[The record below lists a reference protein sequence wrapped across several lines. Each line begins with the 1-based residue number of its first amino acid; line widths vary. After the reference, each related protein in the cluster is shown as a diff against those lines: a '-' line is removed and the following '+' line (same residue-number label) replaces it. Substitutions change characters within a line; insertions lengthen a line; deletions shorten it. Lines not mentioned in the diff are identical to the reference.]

1 MSETLRDLVVSLS
14 LNSDNFTRNIKSI
27 NKQIQEAESAFRLAS
42 AGVENFE
49 TTTAGLSS
57 KLSTLQRTF
66 QLQQDAVGQY
76 ERALQQASDKL
87 QECYARQNDYAQ
99 RLVDAKDKQQL
110 LKTEVTSAAQAYK
123 HYEHTLGETDSA
135 TIAAKANLDAY
146 KGEYRAAV
154 QELKKLE
161 GQNVA
166 LKKSTQNAADAFS
179 AAQTKLNGA
188 KGAVKETSAE
198 IDQCNRQLALSQTSW
213 KSAGEAIQAS
223 QRSIASIGKQLKTAE
238 SSYRLA
244 AAGVKNFDQSA
255 AGLTA
260 KLTLLQ
266 EKLGLQQK
274 AVAEYEKTLAAAKE
288 QLQAAQ
294 QVNDPDKI
302 REATD
307 AVQDAE
313 TALNNARAAV
323 KQTQADIA
331 SCNKDLKTAQSEW
344 TKAGKSLES
353 FGKACDNVSKNLN
366 KAGKLLS
373 TTLTTPTVAL
383 GTAAIKA
390 SIDFESSFTSVR
402 KTVDATEAQ
411 FDQLANT
418 SKRMSTEV
426 AAGTDEINEVMASGG
441 QLGVA
446 TEHLSDFTRVMIDLG
461 NSCEDLNAGDAATT
475 IAQFANIMGT
485 SQSQF
490 SNIGSTL
497 VDLGNNFATTEKPIM
512 EMAHRMAGAGKQVG
526 LTEAQVLGFAAALS
540 SVGIEAQMGGSA
552 FSKALIKMEVASATG
567 SEALDDFGKVAG
579 MTGQQFKA
587 LWDSDPA
594 AAFQSFI
601 VGLSKLDDEGESA
614 IAVLDEIGIKEIRLR
629 DTMLR
634 AVNATDLFSRAQN
647 MASSAWK
654 KNTALS
660 EEANKRYATT
670 ESKLKN
676 LKNTALL
683 FGQQIG
689 DDLNPTIRSLIDG
702 AEELLQKFLS
712 MDESQRKQI
721 IQFAAYAAAAG
732 PVLLVLGKI
741 TKGVGTVSASLGKFA
756 TEVGKAGGAQSLGG
770 SWKGFLSILGKS
782 PAVWFAVAAA
792 VIAGTVALADYVS
805 GAKQARE
812 ALQGME
818 DTAKQWKDTAAET
831 FYGNRE
837 GLSFFGLSESDFA
850 RDQQSAQDWLDGLL
864 AIWSDGEKESNEIVA
879 HWTDSFKSLTDS
891 TRTELQALKDTADKN
906 GYTSVSQSLAADIQ
920 TLDQMD
926 AEIERLLKKRQ
937 NGFFS
942 EKDQIRLQELIDT
955 REAIEVKYRLTPE
968 ETGGFETIAQKIE
981 AEVARAQ
988 ARGKPDADTSV
999 YENAVKAAAEG
1010 MAVIN
1015 AQIDERYDKEYGL
1028 IQLIEDETERQKAL
1042 EDLNSRYNEERKTAA
1057 QEYAETL
1064 SSIVMPVWN
1073 QPEIQQASQQMD
1085 ELFTKLREYSM
1096 AGESEKPALLADLQ
1110 ALSAGMDE
1118 GVLTEYLSLMTQ
1130 IQSLLDS
1137 GMSEAEVQ
1145 TLFPD
1150 IDFSSQLDQFAGI
1163 VSYLDLIKTDL
1174 PGLYSMFGEAL
1185 PEEVLKIATDLD
1197 MTGAQARWDEFAQ
1210 NPGAITTEAIIT
1222 GLSTGDQ
1229 QVNVDAFISSYTEV
1243 PEGASTASL
1252 TPKGLIAYVEKYAEV
1267 TGGADVSGLTPEIA
1281 ECLVAGY
1288 KELASG
1294 ADVSLLKPDE
1304 IVAYVS
1310 QYAEQ
1315 QDVDISGLSPE
1326 GLTAFV
1332 MAYEEAT
1339 GGALTTALTPDDVTA
1354 MVAKY
1359 LQAESVDL
1367 SALTPDQIEAIV
1379 SRYAEATGCDKSQLL
1394 PSFTAY
1400 ITEYKEAEGVSVPRP
1415 KTQVIITGYDY
1426 LAYRQLQNNP
1436 DLTLEL
1442 PVRLGELPDG
1452 ELDKLMA
1459 DGKVKSWKDGVEV
1472 PIEAVPDGTIDASTV
1487 ASLDQDGTL
1496 HILITPEITGTK
1508 EAIDALS
1515 PVVDEVYQL
1524 GGTWKEALAGVRPT
1538 TTMDM
1543 VDSGLKRI
1551 QSYQETLDYNWWDKF
1566 WASLFGASTN
1576 LGGLDQSMK
1585 SDFNANRVAELSA
1598 YVAEMVSAI
1607 QQGEQVPKEDL
1618 ENLQAIVEFL
1628 NGLDVTDTG
1637 AHIREG
1643 IAQGM
1648 TEAGFD
1654 SDAETVAANLETALN
1669 TALQIESPSKRVK
1682 PTGEYVAA
1690 GVGEGMSGYDFS
1702 ADAQDAASGIE
1713 SALQTAL
1720 TGESLKNAGTAAAQG
1735 LSNAMTSYPMADT
1748 GRTLTA
1754 NVRSAVQSS
1763 LNGNTLRSAGV
1774 NVMAGLRAGIL
1785 AGRSGVISAMRTAA
1799 REAVNAAKK
1808 ELKIKSPSQV
1818 FRDEVGTMVMRGF
1831 GAGVLKESKEQAKVI
1846 RNASRFL
1853 TGEAREGSIV
1863 TNSSDN
1869 RKTYNNNVS
1878 STIQVQQMVVRDEQ
1892 DVRSLA
1898 VEIATLTR
1906 RQQRGKGLRLL

>member
-1 MSETLRDLVVSLS
+1 MAETLRDLVVSLS
-14 LNSDNFTRNIKSI
+14 LQTDNFTRNIKSV
-27 NKQIQEAESAFRLAS
+27 NKQIAEAESQFKLAAS
-42 AGVENFE
+42 GVEGFE
-49 TTTAGLSS
+49 RSATGLATQ
-57 KLSTLQRTF
+57 LSTLERRLS
-66 QLQQDAVGQY
+66 LQKDAITQY
-76 ERALQQASDKL
+76 ERALSAANDKL
-87 QECYARQNDYAQ
+87 QECFSRQNDYAQ
-99 RLVDAKDKQQL
+99 RLTDAKTAQQA
-110 LKTEVTSAAQAYK
+110 LKEQVAAAAQQVRTYSA
-123 HYEHTLGETDSA
+123 TLGENDSA
-135 TIAAKANLDAY
+135 TIAAKANLDAL
-146 KGEYRAAV
+146 KAEYRNSCAEV
-154 QELKKLE
+154 KKLT
-161 GQNVA
+161 GQNTA
-166 LKKSTQNAADAFS
+166 LKKTTQNAADAVTD
-179 AAQTKLNGA
+179 ATTKLNTA
-188 KGAVKETSAE
+188 QAAVRSTQAE
-198 IDQCNRQLALSQTSW
+198 INQCSQSLRLAQTNW
-213 KSAGEAIQAS
+213 DAAGKSIDASRAAIVTF
-223 QRSIASIGKQLKTAE
+223 GKQIGLAE
-238 SSYRLA
+238 SRFKLA
-244 AAGVKNFDQSA
+244 TAGIKDMDTSVT
-255 AGLTA
+255 GLAA
-260 KLTLLQ
+260 KLTLLNDKLRLQ
-266 EKLGLQQK
+266 EQSVQQ
-274 AVAEYEKTLAAAKE
+274 YENALRGAKE
-288 QLQAAQ
+288 QLTAAQ
-294 QVNDPDKI
+294 QANDPEKV
-302 REATD
+302 RQASD
-307 AVQDAE
+307 AVIDAE
-313 TALNNARAAV
+313 AALNRAKAAV
-323 KQTQADIA
+323 AATRAQIE
-331 SCNKDLKTAQSEW
+331 KTNQQLNTAKSAW
-344 TKAGKSLES
+344 TEAGKNLEA
-353 FGKACDNVSKNLN
+353 FGKKCDAISK
-366 KAGKLLS
+366 KMTTAGR
-373 TTLTTPTVAL
+373 TLTTVMTTPIL
-383 GTAAIKA
+383 GLGATAVKA
-390 SIDFESSFTSVR
+390 SIGFESSFASVR
-402 KTVDATEAQ
+402 KTVDATEAE
-411 FDQLANT
+411 FDQLAAT

-426 AAGTDEINEVMASGG
+426 AAGTDEINEVMAAGG

-446 TEHLSDFTRVMIDLG
+446 TEHLSDFTHVMIDLG
-461 NSCEDLNAGDAATT
+461 NSCEDLSADEAATT

-552 FSKALIKMEVASATG
+552 FSKALVKMEVASATG
-567 SEALDDFGKVAG
+567 GEALDDFGKVAG
-579 MTGQQFKA
+579 MTAQQFKT
-587 LWDSDPA
+587 LWDNDPA
-594 AAFQSFI
+594 AAFQAFI

-614 IAVLDEIGIKEIRLR
+614 IKTLSDIGINEIRLR
-629 DTMLR
+629 DTLLR
-634 AVNATDLFSRAQN
+634 ATNATELFSRAQN
-647 MASSAWK
+647 MANAAWEE
-654 KNTALS
+654 NTALTN
-660 EEANKRYATT
+660 EAGKRYSTT
-670 ESKLKN
+670 ASKLTN
-676 LKNTALL
+676 LKNKALL

-689 DDLNPTIRSLIDG
+689 DDLNPTIQSLIEG
-702 AEELLQKFLS
+702 ADNLLSKFLQ
-712 MDESQRKQI
+712 MDEAQRKQI
-721 IQFAAYAAAAG
+721 IQYAAIAAAIG
-732 PVLLVLGKI
+732 PVLLLFGKV
-741 TKGVGTVSASLGKFA
+741 TKGIGSISTGVGKFA
-756 TEVGKAGGAQSLGG
+756 TAVGKAGGGI
-770 SWKGFLSILGKS
+770 KGFLSVLGSS
-782 PAVWFAVAAA
+782 PAVWLAVAAA
-792 VIAGTVALADYVS
+792 TIYATVAIADYVS

-812 ALQGME
+812 ALKGMQE
-818 DTAKQWKDTAAET
+818 TADKWKSTAAET
-831 FYGNRE
+831 FYGNSE
-837 GLSFFGLSESDFA
+837 GLSFFGMSKENFIKDK
-850 RDQQSAQDWLDGLL
+850 QSAQEWLDGLL
-864 AIWSDGEKESNEIVA
+864 AVWTDGEKESNEIVA

-891 TRTELQALKDTADKN
+891 TRTELQALKDTADKS
-906 GYTSVSQSLAADIQ
+906 GYTSVSKGLAADIQ

-926 AEIERLLKKRQ
+926 AEIARLLKKRQ

-955 REAIEVKYRLTPE
+955 RETIEVKYHLTPE
-968 ETGGFETIAQKIE
+968 ETGGFETIAQKVE

-988 ARGKPDADTSV
+988 ARGKTDADTPV

-1010 MAVIN
+1010 MAAIN

-1042 EDLNSRYNEERKTAA
+1042 EDLNSRYNEERKAAA

-1073 QPEIQQASQQMD
+1073 QPEIQQASHQVD

-1096 AGESEKPALLADLQ
+1096 ASESEKPALLADLQ
-1110 ALSAGMDE
+1110 ALSSSMDE
-1118 GVLTEYLSLMTQ
+1118 GALAEYLSLMTQ

-1137 GMSEAEVQ
+1137 GMSESEVQ
-1145 TLFPD
+1145 ALFPD
-1150 IDFSSQLDQFAGI
+1150 IDFSTQLDQFAGI

-1197 MTGAQARWDEFAQ
+1197 MTGAQARWDEFAA

-1229 QVNVDAFISSYTEV
+1229 QVNVDAFISSYTEI
-1243 PEGASTASL
+1243 PEGASTAAL
-1252 TPKGLIAYVEKYAEV
+1252 TPKGLVAYVEKYAEV

-1310 QYAEQ
+1310 SYAQ
-1315 QDVDISGLSPE
+1315 QQGVDISALSPE

-1359 LQAESVDL
+1359 LQAENVDL

-1400 ITEYKEAEGVSVPRP
+1400 ITEYKEAEGVSVPKP

-1452 ELDKLMA
+1452 ELDKLMT
-1459 DGKVKSWKDGVEV
+1459 DGKVKFWKDGVEV
-1472 PIEAVPDGTIDASTV
+1472 PIEAVPDGTVDASTV

-1515 PVVDEVYQL
+1515 PVVDETDKL
-1524 GGTWKEALAGVRPT
+1524 GVTMAGMWAGIRPA
-1538 TTMDM
+1538 TTMDKI
-1543 VDSGLKRI
+1543 DSALGRI
-1551 QSYQETLDYNWWDKF
+1551 QSYQETLDYNAWDKF
-1566 WASLFGASTN
+1566 WASVFGASTN
-1576 LGGLDQSMK
+1576 LGALDQSMK
-1585 SDFNANRVAELSA
+1585 SDFNPEIVAEMSS
-1598 YVAEMVSAI
+1598 YVAEVVSAI
-1607 QQGEQVPKEDL
+1607 HQGVQVPEEDL
-1618 ENLQAIVEFL
+1618 NNLQTILDFL
-1628 NGLDVTDTG
+1628 NGLDMTGTG

-1654 SDAETVAANLETALN
+1654 SDAETVATNLETALN

-1690 GVGEGMSGYDFS
+1690 GIGEGMSGYDFTSDVGALATSVEAAITS
-1702 ADAQDAASGIE
+1702 ALPGDALSSFGTSAAEGLASALSTYSMSSAGASVASGVR
-1713 SALQTAL
+1713 TAVS
-1720 TGESLKNAGTAAAQG
+1720 TN
-1735 LSNAMTSYPMADT
+1735 
-1748 GRTLTA
+1748 LTA
-1754 NVRSAVQSS
+1754 T
-1763 LNGNTLRSAGV
+1763 TLRSAGV
-1774 NVMAGLRAGIL
+1774 NAMAGLRAGIL
-1785 AGRSGVISAMRTAA
+1785 AGRSGVISAMRSAA

-1818 FRDEVGTMVMRGF
+1818 FRDEVGVMTMRGF
-1831 GAGVLKESKEQAKVI
+1831 GVGILKESKEQAKVI

-1863 TNSSDN
+1863 TSSSDN

-1892 DVRSLA
+1892 DIRSLA

-1906 RQQRGKGLRLL
+1906 RQQRGKGLRMA

>member
-1 MSETLRDLVVSLS
+1 MQKHKALAFTGHRPESLPFGENELS
-14 LNSDNFTRNIKSI
+14 
-27 NKQIQEAESAFRLAS
+27 AS
-42 AGVENFE
+42 AIRIKAMLADEIM
-49 TTTAGLSS
+49 
-57 KLSTLQRTF
+57 R
-66 QLQQDAVGQY
+66 
-76 ERALQQASDKL
+76 
-87 QECYARQNDYAQ
+87 C
-99 RLVDAKDKQQL
+99 
-110 LKTEVTSAAQAYK
+110 AAQ
-123 HYEHTLGETDSA
+123 
-135 TIAAKANLDAY
+135 
-146 KGEYRAAV
+146 
-154 QELKKLE
+154 
-161 GQNVA
+161 
-166 LKKSTQNAADAFS
+166 
-179 AAQTKLNGA
+179 
-188 KGAVKETSAE
+188 
-198 IDQCNRQLALSQTSW
+198 
-213 KSAGEAIQAS
+213 
-223 QRSIASIGKQLKTAE
+223 
-238 SSYRLA
+238 
-244 AAGVKNFDQSA
+244 
-255 AGLTA
+255 
-260 KLTLLQ
+260 
-266 EKLGLQQK
+266 
-274 AVAEYEKTLAAAKE
+274 
-288 QLQAAQ
+288 
-294 QVNDPDKI
+294 
-302 REATD
+302 
-307 AVQDAE
+307 
-313 TALNNARAAV
+313 
-323 KQTQADIA
+323 
-331 SCNKDLKTAQSEW
+331 
-344 TKAGKSLES
+344 
-353 FGKACDNVSKNLN
+353 
-366 KAGKLLS
+366 
-373 TTLTTPTVAL
+373 
-383 GTAAIKA
+383 
-390 SIDFESSFTSVR
+390 
-402 KTVDATEAQ
+402 
-411 FDQLANT
+411 
-418 SKRMSTEV
+418 
-426 AAGTDEINEVMASGG
+426 
-441 QLGVA
+441 
-446 TEHLSDFTRVMIDLG
+446 
-461 NSCEDLNAGDAATT
+461 
-475 IAQFANIMGT
+475 
-485 SQSQF
+485 
-490 SNIGSTL
+490 
-497 VDLGNNFATTEKPIM
+497 
-512 EMAHRMAGAGKQVG
+512 
-526 LTEAQVLGFAAALS
+526 
-540 SVGIEAQMGGSA
+540 
-552 FSKALIKMEVASATG
+552 
-567 SEALDDFGKVAG
+567 
-579 MTGQQFKA
+579 
-587 LWDSDPA
+587 
-594 AAFQSFI
+594 
-601 VGLSKLDDEGESA
+601 
-614 IAVLDEIGIKEIRLR
+614 
-629 DTMLR
+629 
-634 AVNATDLFSRAQN
+634 
-647 MASSAWK
+647 
-654 KNTALS
+654 
-660 EEANKRYATT
+660 
-670 ESKLKN
+670 
-676 LKNTALL
+676 
-683 FGQQIG
+683 
-689 DDLNPTIRSLIDG
+689 
-702 AEELLQKFLS
+702 
-712 MDESQRKQI
+712 
-721 IQFAAYAAAAG
+721 
-732 PVLLVLGKI
+732 
-741 TKGVGTVSASLGKFA
+741 
-756 TEVGKAGGAQSLGG
+756 
-770 SWKGFLSILGKS
+770 
-782 PAVWFAVAAA
+782 
-792 VIAGTVALADYVS
+792 
-805 GAKQARE
+805 
-812 ALQGME
+812 
-818 DTAKQWKDTAAET
+818 
-831 FYGNRE
+831 
-837 GLSFFGLSESDFA
+837 
-850 RDQQSAQDWLDGLL
+850 
-864 AIWSDGEKESNEIVA
+864 
-879 HWTDSFKSLTDS
+879 
-891 TRTELQALKDTADKN
+891 
-906 GYTSVSQSLAADIQ
+906 GYDTSVSQGLAADIQ

-926 AEIERLLKKRQ
+926 AEIERLLKNRQ

-968 ETGGFETIAQKIE
+968 ETDGFSTIAQKVE

-988 ARGKPDADTSV
+988 ARGKTDADVSV

-1010 MAVIN
+1010 VAAIN

-1042 EDLNSRYNEERKTAA
+1042 EDLNSRYNEGRKAAA

-1073 QPEIQQASQQMD
+1073 QPEIQQASQQVD
-1085 ELFTKLREYSM
+1085 ELFAKLREYSM
-1096 AGESEKPALLADLQ
+1096 ASESEKPALLADLQ

-1118 GVLTEYLSLMTQ
+1118 GALTEYLSLMTQ
-1130 IQSLLDS
+1130 IQALLDS

-1145 TLFPD
+1145 ALFPD

-1359 LQAESVDL
+1359 LQAENVDL

-1452 ELDKLMA
+1452 ELDKLMS
-1459 DGKVKSWKDGVEV
+1459 DGKVKFWKDGVEV

-1515 PVVDEVYQL
+1515 SVVDETDKL
-1524 GGTWKEALAGVRPT
+1524 GVTMAGMWAGIRPS

-1543 VDSGLKRI
+1543 VDSALGRI
-1551 QSYQETLDYNWWDKF
+1551 QSYQKTLDYNAWDKF
-1566 WASLFGASTN
+1566 WASVFGASTD
-1576 LGGLDQSMK
+1576 LGVLDQSMK
-1585 SDFNANRVAELSA
+1585 SDFNPETVAEMSA
-1598 YVAEMVSAI
+1598 YVAEVVSAI
-1607 QQGEQVPKEDL
+1607 HQGVQVPEEDL
-1618 ENLQAIVEFL
+1618 NNLQTILDFL
-1628 NGLDVTDTG
+1628 NGLDTTGTG

-1654 SDAETVAANLETALN
+1654 SDAETVATNLETALN

-1690 GVGEGMSGYDFS
+1690 GVGEGMSGYDFA
-1702 ADAQDAASGIE
+1702 ADAQDTAFGIE

-1735 LSNAMTSYPMADT
+1735 LGNAMTAYPMADT
-1748 GRTLTA
+1748 GRTLAA
-1754 NVRSAVQSS
+1754 NMRSAVQAS
-1763 LNGNTLRSAGV
+1763 LNRNTLRSAGV

-1785 AGRSGVISAMRTAA
+1785 AGRSGVISAMRSAA

-1818 FRDEVGTMVMRGF
+1818 FRDEVGVMTMRGF
-1831 GAGVLKESKEQAKVI
+1831 GVGILKESKEQAKVI

-1892 DVRSLA
+1892 DIRSLA

-1906 RQQRGKGLRLL
+1906 RQQRGKGLRMA

>member
-1 MSETLRDLVVSLS
+1 MAETLRDLVVSLS
-14 LNSDNFTRNIKSI
+14 LQTDNFTRNIKSV
-27 NKQIQEAESAFRLAS
+27 NKQIAEAESQFKLAAS
-42 AGVENFE
+42 GVEGFE
-49 TTTAGLSS
+49 RSATGLATQ
-57 KLSTLQRTF
+57 LSTLERRLS
-66 QLQQDAVGQY
+66 LQKDAVTQY
-76 ERALQQASDKL
+76 ERALSAANDKL
-87 QECYARQNDYAQ
+87 QECFSRQNDYAQ
-99 RLVDAKDKQQL
+99 RLTDAKTAQQA
-110 LKTEVTSAAQAYK
+110 LKEQVAAAAQQVRTYST
-123 HYEHTLGETDSA
+123 TLGENDSA
-135 TIAAKANLDAY
+135 TIAAKANLDAL
-146 KGEYRAAV
+146 KAEYRNSCAEV
-154 QELKKLE
+154 KKLT
-161 GQNVA
+161 GQNTA
-166 LKKSTQNAADAFS
+166 LKKTTQNAADAVTD
-179 AAQTKLNGA
+179 ATTKLNTA
-188 KGAVKETSAE
+188 QAAVRSTQAE
-198 IDQCNRQLALSQTSW
+198 INRCNQSLRLAQTNW
-213 KSAGEAIQAS
+213 DAAGKSIDASKAAIVTF
-223 QRSIASIGKQLKTAE
+223 GKQIGLAE
-238 SSYRLA
+238 SRFKLA
-244 AAGVKNFDQSA
+244 TAGIKDMDTSVT
-255 AGLTA
+255 GLAA
-260 KLTLLQ
+260 KLTLLNDKLRLQ
-266 EKLGLQQK
+266 EQSVQQ
-274 AVAEYEKTLAAAKE
+274 YENALRGAKE
-288 QLQAAQ
+288 QLTAAQ
-294 QVNDPDKI
+294 QANDPEKV
-302 REATD
+302 RQASD
-307 AVQDAE
+307 AVIDAE
-313 TALNNARAAV
+313 AALNRAKAAV
-323 KQTQADIA
+323 AATRAEIE
-331 SCNKDLKTAQSEW
+331 KTNQQLNTAKSAW
-344 TKAGKSLES
+344 TEAGKNLEA
-353 FGKACDNVSKNLN
+353 FGKKCDAVSK
-366 KAGKLLS
+366 KMTAAGR
-373 TTLTTPTVAL
+373 TLTAVMTTPIL
-383 GTAAIKA
+383 GLGATAVKA
-390 SIDFESSFTSVR
+390 SIGFESSFASVR
-402 KTVDATEAQ
+402 KTVDATEAE
-411 FDQLANT
+411 FDQLAAT
-418 SKRMSTEV
+418 SKHMSTEV
-426 AAGTDEINEVMASGG
+426 AAGTDEINEVMAAGG

-446 TEHLSDFTRVMIDLG
+446 TEHLSDFTHVMIDLG
-461 NSCEDLNAGDAATT
+461 NSCEDLSADEAATT

-552 FSKALIKMEVASATG
+552 FSKALVKMEVASATG
-567 SEALDDFGKVAG
+567 GEALDDFGKVAG
-579 MTGQQFKA
+579 MTAQQFKT
-587 LWDSDPA
+587 LWDNDPA
-594 AAFQSFI
+594 AAFQAFI

-614 IAVLDEIGIKEIRLR
+614 IKTLSDIGINEIRLR
-629 DTMLR
+629 DTLLR
-634 AVNATDLFSRAQN
+634 ATNATELFSRAQN
-647 MASSAWK
+647 MANAAWEE
-654 KNTALS
+654 NTALTN
-660 EEANKRYATT
+660 EAGKRYSTT
-670 ESKLKN
+670 ASKLTN
-676 LKNTALL
+676 LKNKALL

-689 DDLNPTIRSLIDG
+689 DDLNPTIQSLIEG
-702 AEELLQKFLS
+702 ADNLLSKFLQ
-712 MDESQRKQI
+712 MDEAQRKQI
-721 IQFAAYAAAAG
+721 IQYAAIAAAIG
-732 PVLLVLGKI
+732 PVLLLFGKV
-741 TKGVGTVSASLGKFA
+741 TKGIGSISTGISKFA
-756 TEVGKAGGAQSLGG
+756 TAVGKAGGGI
-770 SWKGFLSILGKS
+770 KGFLSVLGSS
-782 PAVWFAVAAA
+782 PAVWLAVAAA
-792 VIAGTVALADYVS
+792 TIYATVAIADYVS

-812 ALQGME
+812 ALKGMQE
-818 DTAKQWKDTAAET
+818 TADKWKSTAAET
-831 FYGNRE
+831 FYGNSK
-837 GLSFFGLSESDFA
+837 GLSFFGMSKEDFIK
-850 RDQQSAQDWLDGLL
+850 DKQSAQEWLDGLL
-864 AIWSDGEKESNEIVA
+864 AVWTDGEKESNEIVA
-879 HWTDSFKSLTDS
+879 HWTDSFKTLTAS
-891 TRTELQALKDTADKN
+891 TRDELTALKETADKN
-906 GYTSVSQSLAADIQ
+906 GYTSVSQGLAADIQ

-926 AEIERLLKKRQ
+926 AEIARLLKKRQ
-937 NGFFS
+937 NGFLT
-942 EKDQIRLQELIDT
+942 EKEKIRLQELIDT
-955 REAIEVKYRLTPE
+955 REAIEIKYHLTQE
-968 ETGGFETIAQKIE
+968 DVDGFDTIQQKLE

-988 ARGKPDADTSV
+988 ARGKQDADVSV
-999 YENAVKAAAEG
+999 YENAVTAAAEG
-1010 MAVIN
+1010 MAAIN

-1042 EDLNSRYNEERKTAA
+1042 EDLNSRYNEERKAAA

-1085 ELFTKLREYSM
+1085 ELFMKLREYSM
-1096 AGESEKPALLADLQ
+1096 ANESEKPALLADLQ
-1110 ALSAGMDE
+1110 ALSSSMDE
-1118 GVLTEYLSLMTQ
+1118 GALAEYLSLMTQ

-1145 TLFPD
+1145 ALFPD
-1150 IDFSSQLDQFAGI
+1150 IDFSTQLDQFAGI

-1185 PEEVLKIATDLD
+1185 PEEVLRIATDLD
-1197 MTGAQARWDEFAQ
+1197 MTGAQARWDEFAR

-1229 QVNVDAFISSYTEV
+1229 QVNVDAFISSYTEI
-1243 PEGASTASL
+1243 PEGASTAAL
-1252 TPKGLIAYVEKYAEV
+1252 TPKGLIAYVEKYAEI

-1310 QYAEQ
+1310 SYAEQ
-1315 QDVDISGLSPE
+1315 QGVDISTLSPE

-1359 LQAESVDL
+1359 LQAENVDL

-1400 ITEYKEAEGVSVPRP
+1400 ITEYKEAEGVSVPKP

-1452 ELDKLMA
+1452 ELDKLMT
-1459 DGKVKSWKDGVEV
+1459 DGKVKFWKDGVEV

-1515 PVVDEVYQL
+1515 PVVDETDKL
-1524 GGTWKEALAGVRPT
+1524 GVTMAGMWAGIRPA
-1538 TTMDM
+1538 TTMDKI
-1543 VDSGLKRI
+1543 DSALGRI

-1566 WASLFGASTN
+1566 WASVFGASTN
-1576 LGGLDQSMK
+1576 LGVLDQSMK
-1585 SDFNANRVAELSA
+1585 SDFNPEIVAEMSA
-1598 YVAEMVSAI
+1598 YVAEVVSAI
-1607 QQGEQVPKEDL
+1607 HQGVQVPEEDL
-1618 ENLQAIVEFL
+1618 NNLQTILDFL
-1628 NGLDVTDTG
+1628 NGLDTTGTG

-1648 TEAGFD
+1648 TEVGFD
-1654 SDAETVAANLETALN
+1654 SDAETVATNLETALN
-1669 TALQIESPSKRVK
+1669 TALDIHSPSQRVK
-1682 PTGEYVAA
+1682 PVGEYVSA
-1690 GVGEGMSGYDFS
+1690 GVGEGMSGYDFTS
-1702 ADAQDAASGIE
+1702 DVGALAASVEAAIT
-1713 SALQTAL
+1713 SALPGDALSSFGTSAAEGLASALSSYSMSSAGASVASGMRTAVS
-1720 TGESLKNAGTAAAQG
+1720 TN
-1735 LSNAMTSYPMADT
+1735 
-1748 GRTLTA
+1748 LTA
-1754 NVRSAVQSS
+1754 T
-1763 LNGNTLRSAGV
+1763 TLRSAGV

-1785 AGRSGVISAMRTAA
+1785 AGRSGVISAMRSAA

-1818 FRDEVGTMVMRGF
+1818 FRDEVGVMTMRGF

-1892 DVRSLA
+1892 DIRSLA

-1906 RQQRGKGLRLL
+1906 RQQRGKGLRMA

>member
-1 MSETLRDLVVSLS
+1 MT
-14 LNSDNFTRNIKSI
+14 
-27 NKQIQEAESAFRLAS
+27 
-42 AGVENFE
+42 
-49 TTTAGLSS
+49 
-57 KLSTLQRTF
+57 
-66 QLQQDAVGQY
+66 DA
-76 ERALQQASDKL
+76 
-87 QECYARQNDYAQ
+87 
-99 RLVDAKDKQQL
+99 
-110 LKTEVTSAAQAYK
+110 T
-123 HYEHTLGETDSA
+123 
-135 TIAAKANLDAY
+135 
-146 KGEYRAAV
+146 
-154 QELKKLE
+154 
-161 GQNVA
+161 
-166 LKKSTQNAADAFS
+166 
-179 AAQTKLNGA
+179 TKLNTA
-188 KGAVKETSAE
+188 QAAVRSTQAE
-198 IDQCNRQLALSQTSW
+198 INQCSQSLRLAQTNW
-213 KSAGEAIQAS
+213 DAAGKSIDASRAAIVTF
-223 QRSIASIGKQLKTAE
+223 GKQIGLAE
-238 SSYRLA
+238 SRFKLA
-244 AAGVKNFDQSA
+244 TAGIKDMDTSVT
-255 AGLTA
+255 GLAA
-260 KLTLLQ
+260 KLTLLNDKLRLQ
-266 EKLGLQQK
+266 EQSVQQ
-274 AVAEYEKTLAAAKE
+274 YENALRGAKE
-288 QLQAAQ
+288 QLTAAQ
-294 QVNDPDKI
+294 QANDPEKV
-302 REATD
+302 RQASD
-307 AVQDAE
+307 AVIDAE
-313 TALNNARAAV
+313 AALNRAKAAV
-323 KQTQADIA
+323 AATRAQIE
-331 SCNKDLKTAQSEW
+331 KTNQQLNTAKSAW
-344 TKAGKSLES
+344 TEAGKNLEA
-353 FGKACDNVSKNLN
+353 FGKKCDAISK
-366 KAGKLLS
+366 KMTTAGR
-373 TTLTTPTVAL
+373 TLTTVMTTPIL
-383 GTAAIKA
+383 GLGATAVKA
-390 SIDFESSFTSVR
+390 SIGFESSFASVR
-402 KTVDATEAQ
+402 KTVDATEAE
-411 FDQLANT
+411 FDQLAAT

-426 AAGTDEINEVMASGG
+426 AAGTDEINEVMAAGG

-446 TEHLSDFTRVMIDLG
+446 TEHLSDFTHVMIDLG
-461 NSCEDLNAGDAATT
+461 NSCEDLSADEAATT

-552 FSKALIKMEVASATG
+552 FSKALVKMEVASATG
-567 SEALDDFGKVAG
+567 GEALDDFGKVAG
-579 MTGQQFKA
+579 MTAQQFKT
-587 LWDSDPA
+587 LWDNDPA
-594 AAFQSFI
+594 AAFQAFI

-614 IAVLDEIGIKEIRLR
+614 IKTLSDIGINEIRLR
-629 DTMLR
+629 DTLLR
-634 AVNATDLFSRAQN
+634 ATNATELFSRAQN
-647 MASSAWK
+647 MANAAWEE
-654 KNTALS
+654 NTALTN
-660 EEANKRYATT
+660 EAGKRYSTT
-670 ESKLKN
+670 ASKLTN
-676 LKNTALL
+676 LKNKALL

-689 DDLNPTIRSLIDG
+689 DDLNPTIQSLIEG
-702 AEELLQKFLS
+702 ADNLLSKFLQ
-712 MDESQRKQI
+712 MDEAQRKQI
-721 IQFAAYAAAAG
+721 IQYAAIAAAIG
-732 PVLLVLGKI
+732 PVLLLFGKV
-741 TKGVGTVSASLGKFA
+741 TKGIGSISTGVGKFA
-756 TEVGKAGGAQSLGG
+756 TAVGKAGGGI
-770 SWKGFLSILGKS
+770 KGFLSVLGSS
-782 PAVWFAVAAA
+782 PAVWLAVAAA
-792 VIAGTVALADYVS
+792 TIYATVAIADYVS

-812 ALQGME
+812 ALKGMQE
-818 DTAKQWKDTAAET
+818 TADKWKSTAAET
-831 FYGNRE
+831 FYGNSE
-837 GLSFFGLSESDFA
+837 GLSFFGMSKENFIKDK
-850 RDQQSAQDWLDGLL
+850 QSAQEWLDGLL
-864 AIWSDGEKESNEIVA
+864 AVWTDGEKESNEIVA

-891 TRTELQALKDTADKN
+891 TRTELQALKDTADKS
-906 GYTSVSQSLAADIQ
+906 GYTSVSKGLAADIQ

-926 AEIERLLKKRQ
+926 AEIARLLKKRQ

-955 REAIEVKYRLTPE
+955 RETIEVKYHLTPE
-968 ETGGFETIAQKIE
+968 ETGGFETIAQKVE

-988 ARGKPDADTSV
+988 ARGKTDADTPV

-1010 MAVIN
+1010 MAAIN

-1042 EDLNSRYNEERKTAA
+1042 EDLNSRYNEERKAAA

-1073 QPEIQQASQQMD
+1073 QPEIQQASHQVD

-1096 AGESEKPALLADLQ
+1096 ASESEKPALLADLQ
-1110 ALSAGMDE
+1110 ALSSSMDE
-1118 GVLTEYLSLMTQ
+1118 GALAEYLSLMTQ

-1137 GMSEAEVQ
+1137 GMSESEVQ
-1145 TLFPD
+1145 ALFPD
-1150 IDFSSQLDQFAGI
+1150 IDFSTQLDQFAGI

-1197 MTGAQARWDEFAQ
+1197 MTGAQARWDEFAA

-1229 QVNVDAFISSYTEV
+1229 QVNVDAFISSYTEI
-1243 PEGASTASL
+1243 PEGASTAAL
-1252 TPKGLIAYVEKYAEV
+1252 TPKGLVAYVEKYAEV

-1310 QYAEQ
+1310 SYAQ
-1315 QDVDISGLSPE
+1315 QQGVDISALSPE

-1359 LQAESVDL
+1359 LQAENVDL

-1400 ITEYKEAEGVSVPRP
+1400 ITEYKEAEGVSVPKP

-1452 ELDKLMA
+1452 ELDKLMT
-1459 DGKVKSWKDGVEV
+1459 DGKVKFWKDGVEV
-1472 PIEAVPDGTIDASTV
+1472 PIEAVPDGTVDASTV

-1515 PVVDEVYQL
+1515 PVVDETDKL
-1524 GGTWKEALAGVRPT
+1524 GVTMAGMWAGIRPA
-1538 TTMDM
+1538 TTMDKI
-1543 VDSGLKRI
+1543 DSALGRI
-1551 QSYQETLDYNWWDKF
+1551 QSYQETLDYNAWDKF
-1566 WASLFGASTN
+1566 WASVFGASTN
-1576 LGGLDQSMK
+1576 LGALDQSMK
-1585 SDFNANRVAELSA
+1585 SDFNPEIVAEMSS
-1598 YVAEMVSAI
+1598 YVAEVVSAI
-1607 QQGEQVPKEDL
+1607 HQGVQVPEEDL
-1618 ENLQAIVEFL
+1618 NNLQTILDFL
-1628 NGLDVTDTG
+1628 NGLDMTGTG

-1654 SDAETVAANLETALN
+1654 SDAETVATNLETALN

-1690 GVGEGMSGYDFS
+1690 GIGEGMSGYDFTSDVGALATSVEAAITS
-1702 ADAQDAASGIE
+1702 ALPGDALSSFGTSAAEGLASALSTYSMSSAGASVASGVR
-1713 SALQTAL
+1713 TAVS
-1720 TGESLKNAGTAAAQG
+1720 TN
-1735 LSNAMTSYPMADT
+1735 
-1748 GRTLTA
+1748 LTA
-1754 NVRSAVQSS
+1754 T
-1763 LNGNTLRSAGV
+1763 TLRSAGV
-1774 NVMAGLRAGIL
+1774 NAMAGLRAGIL
-1785 AGRSGVISAMRTAA
+1785 AGRSGVISAMRSAA

-1818 FRDEVGTMVMRGF
+1818 FRDEVGVMTMRGF
-1831 GAGVLKESKEQAKVI
+1831 GVGILKESKEQAKVI

-1863 TNSSDN
+1863 TSSSDN

-1892 DVRSLA
+1892 DIRSLA

-1906 RQQRGKGLRLL
+1906 RQQRGKGLRMA

>member
-1 MSETLRDLVVSLS
+1 MAETLRDLVVSLS
-14 LNSDNFTRNIKSI
+14 LQTDNFTRNIKSV
-27 NKQIQEAESAFRLAS
+27 NKQIAEAESQFKLAAS
-42 AGVENFE
+42 GVEGFE
-49 TTTAGLSS
+49 RSATGLATQ
-57 KLSTLQRTF
+57 LSTLERRLS
-66 QLQQDAVGQY
+66 LQKDAVTQY
-76 ERALQQASDKL
+76 ERALSAANDKL
-87 QECYARQNDYAQ
+87 QECFSRQNDYAQ
-99 RLVDAKDKQQL
+99 RLADAKTAQQA
-110 LKTEVTSAAQAYK
+110 LKEQVAAAAQQVRTYSA
-123 HYEHTLGETDSA
+123 TLGENDSA
-135 TIAAKANLDAY
+135 TIAAKANLDAL
-146 KGEYRAAV
+146 KAEYRNSCAEV
-154 QELKKLE
+154 KKLT
-161 GQNVA
+161 GQNTA
-166 LKKSTQNAADAFS
+166 LKKTTQNAADAVTD
-179 AAQTKLNGA
+179 ATTKLNTA
-188 KGAVKETSAE
+188 QAAVRSTQAE
-198 IDQCNRQLALSQTSW
+198 INQCNQSLRLAQTNW
-213 KSAGEAIQAS
+213 DAAGKSIDASKAAIVTF
-223 QRSIASIGKQLKTAE
+223 GKQIGLAE
-238 SSYRLA
+238 SRFKLA
-244 AAGVKNFDQSA
+244 TAGIKDMDTSVT
-255 AGLTA
+255 GLAA
-260 KLTLLQ
+260 KLTLLNDKLRLQ
-266 EKLGLQQK
+266 EQSVQQ
-274 AVAEYEKTLAAAKE
+274 YENALRGAKE
-288 QLQAAQ
+288 QLTAAQ
-294 QVNDPDKI
+294 QANDPEKI
-302 REATD
+302 RQASD
-307 AVQDAE
+307 AVIDAE
-313 TALNNARAAV
+313 AALNRAKAAV
-323 KQTQADIA
+323 A
-331 SCNKDLKTAQSEW
+331 STRAEIEKTNQQLNTAKSAW
-344 TKAGKSLES
+344 TEAGKNLEA
-353 FGKACDNVSKNLN
+353 FGKKCDSVSK
-366 KAGKLLS
+366 KMTAAGR
-373 TTLTTPTVAL
+373 TLTTVMTTPIL
-383 GTAAIKA
+383 GLGVTAVKA
-390 SIDFESSFTSVR
+390 SIGFESSFASVR
-402 KTVDATEAQ
+402 KTVDATEAE
-411 FDQLANT
+411 FDQLAAT

-426 AAGTDEINEVMASGG
+426 AAGTNEINEVMAAGG

-461 NSCEDLNAGDAATT
+461 NSCEDLSADEAATT

-552 FSKALIKMEVASATG
+552 FSKALVKMEVASETG
-567 SEALDDFGKVAG
+567 GEALDDFGKVAG
-579 MTGQQFKA
+579 MTAQQFKA
-587 LWDSDPA
+587 LWDNDPA
-594 AAFQSFI
+594 AAFQAFI

-614 IAVLDEIGIKEIRLR
+614 IKTLSDIGINEIRLR
-629 DTMLR
+629 DTLLR
-634 AVNATDLFSRAQN
+634 ATNATELFSRAQN
-647 MASSAWK
+647 MANAAWEE
-654 KNTALS
+654 NTALTN
-660 EEANKRYATT
+660 EAGKRYSTT
-670 ESKLKN
+670 ASKLTN
-676 LKNTALL
+676 LKNKALL

-689 DDLNPTIRSLIDG
+689 DDLNPTIQSLIEG
-702 AEELLQKFLS
+702 ADNLLSKFLQ
-712 MDESQRKQI
+712 MDEAQRKQI
-721 IQFAAYAAAAG
+721 IQYAAIAAAIG
-732 PVLLVLGKI
+732 PVLLLFGKV
-741 TKGVGTVSASLGKFA
+741 TKDIGSISTGIGKFA
-756 TEVGKAGGAQSLGG
+756 TAIGKAGGGI
-770 SWKGFLSILGKS
+770 KGFLSVLGSS
-782 PAVWFAVAAA
+782 PAVWLAVAAA
-792 VIAGTVALADYVS
+792 TIYATVAIADYVS
-805 GAKQARE
+805 GAKKARE
-812 ALQGME
+812 ALKGMQE
-818 DTAKQWKDTAAET
+818 TADKWKSTAAET
-831 FYGNRE
+831 FYGNSK
-837 GLSFFGLSESDFA
+837 GLSFFGMSKEDFIK
-850 RDQQSAQDWLDGLL
+850 DKQSAQEWLNGLI
-864 AIWSDGEKESNEIVA
+864 AVWTDGEKESNEIVA

-891 TRTELQALKDTADKN
+891 TRTELQALKDTADKS
-906 GYTSVSQSLAADIQ
+906 GYTSVSKGLAADIQ

-926 AEIERLLKKRQ
+926 AEIARLLKKRQ
-937 NGFFS
+937 NGFLT
-942 EKDQIRLQELIDT
+942 EKEKIRLQELIDT
-955 REAIEVKYRLTPE
+955 REAIEIKYHLTPE
-968 ETGGFETIAQKIE
+968 DVDGFDTIQQKLE

-988 ARGKPDADTSV
+988 ARGKQDADVSV

-1010 MAVIN
+1010 MAAIN

-1042 EDLNSRYNEERKTAA
+1042 EDLNSRYNDERKAAA

-1073 QPEIQQASQQMD
+1073 QPEIQQASQQVD

-1096 AGESEKPALLADLQ
+1096 ASESEKPALLADLQ

-1118 GVLTEYLSLMTQ
+1118 GALTEYLSLMTQ

-1145 TLFPD
+1145 ALFPD
-1150 IDFSSQLDQFAGI
+1150 IDFSTQLDQFAGI

-1197 MTGAQARWDEFAQ
+1197 MTGAQARWDEFAA

-1229 QVNVDAFISSYTEV
+1229 QVNVDAFIASYTEV
-1243 PEGASTASL
+1243 PEGASTAAL
-1252 TPKGLIAYVEKYAEV
+1252 TPKGLVAYVEKYAEV

-1294 ADVSLLKPDE
+1294 VDVSLLKPDE

-1315 QDVDISGLSPE
+1315 QGVDISALSPE

-1359 LQAESVDL
+1359 LQAENVDL

-1400 ITEYKEAEGVSVPRP
+1400 ITEYKEAEGVSVPKP

-1452 ELDKLMA
+1452 ELDQLMA
-1459 DGKVKSWKDGVEV
+1459 DGKVKFWKDGVEV

-1508 EAIDALS
+1508 EAIEALS
-1515 PVVDEVYQL
+1515 PVVDETDKL
-1524 GGTWKEALAGVRPT
+1524 GVTMAGMWAGIRPA
-1538 TTMDM
+1538 TTMDKI
-1543 VDSGLKRI
+1543 DSALGRI

-1566 WASLFGASTN
+1566 WASVFGASTN
-1576 LGGLDQSMK
+1576 LGVLDQSMK
-1585 SDFNANRVAELSA
+1585 SDFNPEIVAEMSA
-1598 YVAEMVSAI
+1598 YVAEVVSAI
-1607 QQGEQVPKEDL
+1607 HQGVQVPEEDL
-1618 ENLQAIVEFL
+1618 NNLQTILDFL
-1628 NGLDVTDTG
+1628 NGLDTTGTG

-1648 TEAGFD
+1648 TEVGFD
-1654 SDAETVAANLETALN
+1654 SDAETVATNLETALN
-1669 TALQIESPSKRVK
+1669 TALDIHSPSQRVK
-1682 PTGEYVAA
+1682 PVGEYVSA
-1690 GVGEGMSGYDFS
+1690 GVGEGMSGYDFTS
-1702 ADAQDAASGIE
+1702 DVGALAASVEAAIT
-1713 SALQTAL
+1713 SALPGDALSSFGTSAAEGLASALSSYSMSSAGASVASGMRTAVS
-1720 TGESLKNAGTAAAQG
+1720 TN
-1735 LSNAMTSYPMADT
+1735 
-1748 GRTLTA
+1748 LTA
-1754 NVRSAVQSS
+1754 T
-1763 LNGNTLRSAGV
+1763 TLRSAGV
-1774 NVMAGLRAGIL
+1774 NAMAGLRAGIL
-1785 AGRSGVISAMRTAA
+1785 AGRSGVISAMRSAA

-1818 FRDEVGTMVMRGF
+1818 FRDEVGVMTMRGF

-1892 DVRSLA
+1892 DIRSLA

-1906 RQQRGKGLRLL
+1906 RQQRGKGLRMA

>member
-1 MSETLRDLVVSLS
+1 MER
-14 LNSDNFTRNIKSI
+14 R
-27 NKQIQEAESAFRLAS
+27 AFA
-42 AGVENFE
+42 N
-49 TTTAGLSS
+49 
-57 KLSTLQRTF
+57 
-66 QLQQDAVGQY
+66 AV
-76 ERALQQASDKL
+76 LL
-87 QECYARQNDYAQ
+87 I
-99 RLVDAKDKQQL
+99 QQL
-110 LKTEVTSAAQAYK
+110 L
-123 HYEHTLGETDSA
+123 
-135 TIAAKANLDAY
+135 
-146 KGEYRAAV
+146 
-154 QELKKLE
+154 
-161 GQNVA
+161 
-166 LKKSTQNAADAFS
+166 
-179 AAQTKLNGA
+179 
-188 KGAVKETSAE
+188 
-198 IDQCNRQLALSQTSW
+198 
-213 KSAGEAIQAS
+213 
-223 QRSIASIGKQLKTAE
+223 
-238 SSYRLA
+238 
-244 AAGVKNFDQSA
+244 
-255 AGLTA
+255 
-260 KLTLLQ
+260 
-266 EKLGLQQK
+266 
-274 AVAEYEKTLAAAKE
+274 
-288 QLQAAQ
+288 
-294 QVNDPDKI
+294 
-302 REATD
+302 
-307 AVQDAE
+307 
-313 TALNNARAAV
+313 
-323 KQTQADIA
+323 
-331 SCNKDLKTAQSEW
+331 
-344 TKAGKSLES
+344 
-353 FGKACDNVSKNLN
+353 
-366 KAGKLLS
+366 
-373 TTLTTPTVAL
+373 
-383 GTAAIKA
+383 
-390 SIDFESSFTSVR
+390 DFLV
-402 KTVDATEAQ
+402 
-411 FDQLANT
+411 
-418 SKRMSTEV
+418 
-426 AAGTDEINEVMASGG
+426 
-441 QLGVA
+441 GVA
-446 TEHLSDFTRVMIDLG
+446 VLFP
-461 NSCEDLNAGDAATT
+461 
-475 IAQFANIMGT
+475 
-485 SQSQF
+485 
-490 SNIGSTL
+490 
-497 VDLGNNFATTEKPIM
+497 VD
-512 EMAHRMAGAGKQVG
+512 
-526 LTEAQVLGFAAALS
+526 
-540 SVGIEAQMGGSA
+540 
-552 FSKALIKMEVASATG
+552 TG
-567 SEALDDFGKVAG
+567 ALDDFRRELPGREHGLGHQLPVHIRQRRGEGRQAILQHLLLRGGVAEIG
-579 MTGQQFKA
+579 HG
-587 LWDSDPA
+587 DEA
-594 AAFQSFI
+594 AAL
-601 VGLSKLDDEGESA
+601 VGAAPGQ
-614 IAVLDEIGIKEIRLR
+614 
-629 DTMLR
+629 
-634 AVNATDLFSRAQN
+634 NAHV
-647 MASSAWK
+647 
-654 KNTALS
+654 
-660 EEANKRYATT
+660 
-670 ESKLKN
+670 
-676 LKNTALL
+676 
-683 FGQQIG
+683 GHG
-689 DDLNPTIRSLIDG
+689 D
-702 AEELLQKFLS
+702 
-712 MDESQRKQI
+712 
-721 IQFAAYAAAAG
+721 
-732 PVLLVLGKI
+732 
-741 TKGVGTVSASLGKFA
+741 
-756 TEVGKAGGAQSLGG
+756 
-770 SWKGFLSILGKS
+770 
-782 PAVWFAVAAA
+782 
-792 VIAGTVALADYVS
+792 
-805 GAKQARE
+805 
-812 ALQGME
+812 
-818 DTAKQWKDTAAET
+818 
-831 FYGNRE
+831 
-837 GLSFFGLSESDFA
+837 
-850 RDQQSAQDWLDGLL
+850 
-864 AIWSDGEKESNEIVA
+864 
-879 HWTDSFKSLTDS
+879 
-891 TRTELQALKDTADKN
+891 ADKN
-906 GYTSVSQSLAADIQ
+906 GYTSVSQNLAADIQ

-937 NGFFS
+937 NGHLS
-942 EKDQIRLQELIDT
+942 DKDKIRLQELIDT
-955 REAIEVKYRLTPE
+955 REAIEVKYHLTPE
-968 ETGGFETIAQKIE
+968 KTGGFETIAQKVE

-988 ARGKPDADTSV
+988 ARGKIDADTSV

-1010 MAVIN
+1010 MAAIN

-1042 EDLNSRYNEERKTAA
+1042 ENLNSRYNEERKAAA

-1073 QPEIQQASQQMD
+1073 QPEIQQASQQVD

-1118 GVLTEYLSLMTQ
+1118 GALTEYLSLMTQ

-1145 TLFPD
+1145 ALFPD

-1229 QVNVDAFISSYTEV
+1229 QVNVDAYIASYTEV

-1252 TPKGLIAYVEKYAEV
+1252 TPKGLVAYVEKYAEV

-1310 QYAEQ
+1310 SYAEQ
-1315 QDVDISGLSPE
+1315 QGVDISALSPE

-1354 MVAKY
+1354 MVTKY
-1359 LQAESVDL
+1359 LQAENVDL

-1400 ITEYKEAEGVSVPRP
+1400 ITEYKEAEGVSVPKP

-1459 DGKVKSWKDGVEV
+1459 DGKVKFWKDGVEV

-1515 PVVDEVYQL
+1515 PVVDETYKL
-1524 GGTWKEALAGVRPT
+1524 GGSWQEAWAGIMPT

-1543 VDSGLKRI
+1543 VDSALGRI
-1551 QSYQETLDYNWWDKF
+1551 QSYQETLDYNAWDKF
-1566 WASLFGASTN
+1566 WASVFGASTD
-1576 LGGLDQSMK
+1576 LGVLDQSMK
-1585 SDFNANRVAELSA
+1585 SDFSPETVAEMSA
-1598 YVAEMVSAI
+1598 YVAEVVSAI
-1607 QQGEQVPKEDL
+1607 HQGVQVPEEDL
-1618 ENLQAIVEFL
+1618 NNLQTILDFL
-1628 NGLDVTDTG
+1628 NGLDTTGTG

-1654 SDAETVAANLETALN
+1654 SDAETVATNLETALN
-1669 TALQIESPSKRVK
+1669 TALDIHSPSQRAK
-1682 PTGEYVAA
+1682 PVGEYVSA
-1690 GVGEGMSGYDFS
+1690 GVGEGMSSYDFS
-1702 ADAQDAASGIE
+1702 ADAQSTASSIE

-1735 LSNAMTSYPMADT
+1735 LSNAMTSYSMAGT
-1748 GRTLTA
+1748 GRSLTA

-1763 LNGNTLRSAGV
+1763 LNRSTLRSAGV
-1774 NVMAGLRAGIL
+1774 NAMAGLKAGIL
-1785 AGRSGVISAMRTAA
+1785 AGRSGVISVMRSAA

-1892 DVRSLA
+1892 DIRSLA

-1906 RQQRGKGLRLL
+1906 RQQRGKGLRMA

>member
-14 LNSDNFTRNIKSI
+14 LNSDNFTRNIKAI

-87 QECYARQNDYAQ
+87 QECYARQNDYVQ
-99 RLVDAKDKQQL
+99 RLVDAKDKQLL
-110 LKTEVTSAAQAYK
+110 LKTEVASAAQAYK
-123 HYEHTLGETDSA
+123 HYKHTLGETDSA

-154 QELKKLE
+154 QEVKKLE

-188 KGAVKETSAE
+188 KGAVKETAAE
-198 IDQCNRQLALSQTSW
+198 INQCSRQLALSQTSW

-244 AAGVKNFDQSA
+244 AAGVKDFDKSA

-274 AVAEYEKTLAAAKE
+274 AVAEYEKALAAAKE

-331 SCNKDLKTAQSEW
+331 SCNKELKTAQSEW
-344 TKAGKSLES
+344 TKAGKSMES

-373 TTLTTPTVAL
+373 TTLTTPIAAL
-383 GTAAIKA
+383 GTAAVKA

-411 FDQLANT
+411 FDQLAAT
-418 SKRMSTEV
+418 SKKMSTEV
-426 AAGTDEINEVMASGG
+426 AAGTDEINEVMAAGG

-579 MTGQQFKA
+579 MTGQQFKT

-647 MASSAWK
+647 MATSAWK

-732 PVLLVLGKI
+732 PVLLALGKI
-741 TKGVGTVSASLGKFA
+741 TKGVGTVSASFGKFA

-792 VIAGTVALADYVS
+792 VVAGTIALADYVS

-812 ALQGME
+812 ALKGME
-818 DTAKQWKDTAAET
+818 ETAKQWKDAAAET
-831 FYGNRE
+831 FYGSSE
-837 GLSFFGLSESDFA
+837 GLSFFGMSKSDFV
-850 RDQQSAQDWLDGLL
+850 RDRQSAQKWLDGLL
-864 AIWSDGEKESNEIVA
+864 AVWSDGEKESNEIVA

-891 TRTELQALKDTADKN
+891 TRTELQTLKDTADKN

-937 NGFFS
+937 NGNLS
-942 EKDQIRLQELIDT
+942 DKDKIRLQELIDT
-955 REAIEVKYRLTPE
+955 REAIEVKYHLTPE
-968 ETGGFETIAQKIE
+968 ETGGFETIAQKVE

-988 ARGKPDADTSV
+988 ARGKTDADTSV

-1010 MAVIN
+1010 MAAIN

-1042 EDLNSRYNEERKTAA
+1042 EDLNSRYNEERKAAA
-1057 QEYAETL
+1057 QKYAETL

-1073 QPEIQQASQQMD
+1073 QPEIQQASQQVD
-1085 ELFTKLREYSM
+1085 ELFTKLREYSL

-1118 GVLTEYLSLMTQ
+1118 GALTEYLSLMTQ
-1130 IQSLLDS
+1130 IQALLDS

-1145 TLFPD
+1145 ALFPD
-1150 IDFSSQLDQFAGI
+1150 IDFSAQLDQFAGI

-1229 QVNVDAFISSYTEV
+1229 QVNVDAFISSYTEA
-1243 PEGASTASL
+1243 PEGASTAAL

-1267 TGGADVSGLTPEIA
+1267 TGGADVSGLTPEIV

-1310 QYAEQ
+1310 GYAEQ
-1315 QDVDISGLSPE
+1315 QCVDISALSPE

-1359 LQAESVDL
+1359 LQAENVDL

-1379 SRYAEATGCDKSQLL
+1379 SRYAEATACDKTQLL
-1394 PSFTAY
+1394 PSFTVY
-1400 ITEYKEAEGVSVPRP
+1400 ITEYREAEGVSVPKP

-1459 DGKVKSWKDGVEV
+1459 DGKVKFWKDGVEV

-1496 HILITPEITGTK
+1496 HILITPEITGTR

-1515 PVVDEVYQL
+1515 PVVDETYKL
-1524 GGTWKEALAGVRPT
+1524 GGSWQEAWAGIMPT

-1543 VDSGLKRI
+1543 VDSALGRI

-1566 WASLFGASTN
+1566 WASVFGASTD
-1576 LGGLDQSMK
+1576 LGVLDQSMK
-1585 SDFNANRVAELSA
+1585 SDFNPETVAEMSA
-1598 YVAEMVSAI
+1598 YVAEVVSAI
-1607 QQGEQVPKEDL
+1607 HQGVQVPEEDL
-1618 ENLQAIVEFL
+1618 NNLQTILDFL
-1628 NGLDVTDTG
+1628 NGLDVTGTG

-1654 SDAETVAANLETALN
+1654 SDAETVATNLETALN
-1669 TALQIESPSKRVK
+1669 TALDIHSPSQRVK
-1682 PTGEYVAA
+1682 PVGEYVSA
-1690 GVGEGMSGYDFS
+1690 GVGEGMSSYDFS
-1702 ADAQDAASGIE
+1702 ADAQSTASSIE

-1720 TGESLKNAGTAAAQG
+1720 AGESLKNAGTAAAQG
-1735 LSNAMTSYPMADT
+1735 LSNAMTSYSMAGT
-1748 GRTLTA
+1748 GRSLTA
-1754 NVRSAVQSS
+1754 NVRSAVQFS
-1763 LNGNTLRSAGV
+1763 LNRNTLRSAGV
-1774 NVMAGLRAGIL
+1774 NAMAGLRAGIL
-1785 AGRSGVISAMRTAA
+1785 AGRSGVISAMRSAA

-1818 FRDEVGTMVMRGF
+1818 FRDEVGIMVMRGF

-1892 DVRSLA
+1892 DIRSLA

>member
-1 MSETLRDLVVSLS
+1 MAETLRDLVVSLS
-14 LNSDNFTRNIKSI
+14 LQTDNFTRNIKSV
-27 NKQIQEAESAFRLAS
+27 NKQIAEAESQFKLAAS
-42 AGVENFE
+42 GVEGFE
-49 TTTAGLSS
+49 RSATGLATQ
-57 KLSTLQRTF
+57 LSTLERRLS
-66 QLQQDAVGQY
+66 LQKDAVTQY
-76 ERALQQASDKL
+76 ERALSAANDKL
-87 QECYARQNDYAQ
+87 QECFSRQNDYAQ
-99 RLVDAKDKQQL
+99 RLTDAK
-110 LKTEVTSAAQAYK
+110 AAQQALKEQVAAAAQQVRTYSA
-123 HYEHTLGETDSA
+123 TLGENDSA
-135 TIAAKANLDAY
+135 TIAAKANLDAL
-146 KGEYRAAV
+146 KTEYRNSCAEV
-154 QELKKLE
+154 KKLT
-161 GQNVA
+161 GQNTA
-166 LKKSTQNAADAFS
+166 LKKTTQNAADAVTD
-179 AAQTKLNGA
+179 ATTKLNTA
-188 KGAVKETSAE
+188 QAAVRSTQAE
-198 IDQCNRQLALSQTSW
+198 INQCNQSLRLAQTNW
-213 KSAGEAIQAS
+213 DAAGKSIDASKAAIVTF
-223 QRSIASIGKQLKTAE
+223 GKQIELAE
-238 SSYRLA
+238 SRFRLA
-244 AAGVKNFDQSA
+244 TAGIKDMDTSVT
-255 AGLTA
+255 GLAA
-260 KLTLLQ
+260 KLTLLNDKLRLQ
-266 EKLGLQQK
+266 EQGIQQ
-274 AVAEYEKTLAAAKE
+274 YENALRGAKE
-288 QLQAAQ
+288 QLTAAQ
-294 QVNDPDKI
+294 QANDPEKV
-302 REATD
+302 RQASD
-307 AVQDAE
+307 AVIDAE
-313 TALNNARAAV
+313 AALNRAKAAV
-323 KQTQADIA
+323 AATRAEIE
-331 SCNKDLKTAQSEW
+331 KTNQQLNTAKSAW
-344 TKAGKSLES
+344 TEAGKNLEA
-353 FGKACDNVSKNLN
+353 FGKKCDAVSK
-366 KAGKLLS
+366 KMTAAGR
-373 TTLTTPTVAL
+373 TLTTVMTTPIL
-383 GTAAIKA
+383 GLGATAVKA
-390 SIDFESSFTSVR
+390 SIGFESSFASVR
-402 KTVDATEAQ
+402 KTVDATEAE
-411 FDQLANT
+411 FDQLAAT

-426 AAGTDEINEVMASGG
+426 AAGTDEINEVMAAGG

-461 NSCEDLNAGDAATT
+461 NSCEDLSADEAATT

-552 FSKALIKMEVASATG
+552 FSKALVKMEVASETG
-567 SEALDDFGKVAG
+567 GEALEDFGKVAG
-579 MTGQQFKA
+579 MTAQQFKT
-587 LWDSDPA
+587 LWDNDPA
-594 AAFQSFI
+594 TAFQAFI

-614 IAVLDEIGIKEIRLR
+614 IKTLSDIGINEIRLR
-629 DTMLR
+629 DTLLR
-634 AVNATDLFSRAQN
+634 ATNATELFSRAQN
-647 MASSAWK
+647 MANAAWEE
-654 KNTALS
+654 NTALTN
-660 EEANKRYATT
+660 EAGKRYSTT
-670 ESKLKN
+670 ASKLTN
-676 LKNTALL
+676 LKNKALL

-689 DDLNPTIRSLIDG
+689 DDLNPTIQRLIEGADSLLG
-702 AEELLQKFLS
+702 KFLQ
-712 MDESQRKQI
+712 MDEAQRKQI
-721 IQFAAYAAAAG
+721 IQYAAIVAAIG
-732 PVLLVLGKI
+732 PVLLLFGKV
-741 TKGVGTVSASLGKFA
+741 TKGIGSISTGIGKFA
-756 TEVGKAGGAQSLGG
+756 TAVGKAGGGI
-770 SWKGFLSILGKS
+770 KGFLSVLGSS
-782 PAVWFAVAAA
+782 PAVWLAIAAA
-792 VIAGTVALADYVS
+792 TIYATVAIADYVS

-812 ALQGME
+812 ALKGMQE
-818 DTAKQWKDTAAET
+818 TADKWKSTAAET
-831 FYGNRE
+831 FYGNSK
-837 GLSFFGLSESDFA
+837 GLSFFGMSKENFIKDK
-850 RDQQSAQDWLDGLL
+850 QSAQEWLDGLL
-864 AIWSDGEKESNEIVA
+864 AVWTDGEKESNEIVA

-891 TRTELQALKDTADKN
+891 TRTELQALKDTADKS
-906 GYTSVSQSLAADIQ
+906 GYTSVSKGLAADIQ

-926 AEIERLLKKRQ
+926 AEIARLLKKRQ
-937 NGFFS
+937 NGFLT
-942 EKDQIRLQELIDT
+942 EKEKIRLQELIDT
-955 REAIEVKYRLTPE
+955 REAIEIKYHLTPE
-968 ETGGFETIAQKIE
+968 DVDGFDTIQQKLE

-988 ARGKPDADTSV
+988 ARGKQDADVSV
-999 YENAVKAAAEG
+999 YENAVTAAAEG
-1010 MAVIN
+1010 MAAIN

-1042 EDLNSRYNEERKTAA
+1042 EDLNSRYNDERKAAA

-1096 AGESEKPALLADLQ
+1096 ASESEKPALLADLQ
-1110 ALSAGMDE
+1110 ALSSSMDE
-1118 GVLTEYLSLMTQ
+1118 GALTEYLSLMTQ

-1145 TLFPD
+1145 ALFPD
-1150 IDFSSQLDQFAGI
+1150 IDFSTQLDQFAGI

-1197 MTGAQARWDEFAQ
+1197 MTGAQARWDEFAA

-1229 QVNVDAFISSYTEV
+1229 QVNVDAFIASYTEV
-1243 PEGASTASL
+1243 PEGASTAAL
-1252 TPKGLIAYVEKYAEV
+1252 TPKGLVAYVEKYAEV

-1315 QDVDISGLSPE
+1315 QGVDISALSPE

-1339 GGALTTALTPDDVTA
+1339 GGALTTALSPDDVTA

-1359 LQAESVDL
+1359 LQAENVDL

-1400 ITEYKEAEGVSVPRP
+1400 ITEYKEAEGVSVPKP

-1459 DGKVKSWKDGVEV
+1459 DGKVKFWKDGVEV

-1515 PVVDEVYQL
+1515 PVVDETDKL
-1524 GGTWKEALAGVRPT
+1524 GVTMAGMWAGIRPA
-1538 TTMDM
+1538 TTMDKI
-1543 VDSGLKRI
+1543 DSALGRI
-1551 QSYQETLDYNWWDKF
+1551 QSYQETLDYNAWDKF
-1566 WASLFGASTN
+1566 WASVFGASTN
-1576 LGGLDQSMK
+1576 LGALDQSMK
-1585 SDFNANRVAELSA
+1585 SDFNPEIVAEMSS
-1598 YVAEMVSAI
+1598 YVAEVVSAI
-1607 QQGEQVPKEDL
+1607 HQGVQVPEEDL
-1618 ENLQAIVEFL
+1618 NNLQSILDFL
-1628 NGLDVTDTG
+1628 NGLDMTGTG

-1654 SDAETVAANLETALN
+1654 SDAETVATNLETALN

-1690 GVGEGMSGYDFS
+1690 GIGEGMGGYDFTPDAGALATSVETAVTS
-1702 ADAQDAASGIE
+1702 ALPGDALSSFGTSAAEGLASALSSYSMSSAGASVASGVR
-1713 SALQTAL
+1713 TAVS
-1720 TGESLKNAGTAAAQG
+1720 TN
-1735 LSNAMTSYPMADT
+1735 
-1748 GRTLTA
+1748 LTA
-1754 NVRSAVQSS
+1754 T
-1763 LNGNTLRSAGV
+1763 TLRSAGV
-1774 NVMAGLRAGIL
+1774 NAMAGLRAGIL
-1785 AGRSGVISAMRTAA
+1785 AGRSGVISAMRSAA

-1818 FRDEVGTMVMRGF
+1818 FRDEVGVMTMRGF
-1831 GAGVLKESKEQAKVI
+1831 GVGILKESKEQAKVI

-1892 DVRSLA
+1892 DIRSLA

-1906 RQQRGKGLRLL
+1906 RQQRGKGLRMA

>member
-27 NKQIQEAESAFRLAS
+27 NKQIQEAESAFHLAS

-49 TTTAGLSS
+49 TTTAGLSA

-87 QECYARQNDYAQ
+87 QECYTRQNDYAQ

-110 LKTEVTSAAQAYK
+110 LKTEVASAAQAYK
-123 HYEHTLGETDSA
+123 HYKNTLGETDSA
-135 TIAAKANLDAY
+135 TIAAKANLDAC
-146 KGEYRAAV
+146 KDEYRAAV
-154 QELKKLE
+154 QEVKKLE

-179 AAQTKLNGA
+179 SAQTRLNGA
-188 KGAVKETSAE
+188 KAAVRETSFE
-198 IDQCNRQLALSQTSW
+198 IDRCNRQIALSQTSW

-223 QRSIASIGKQLKTAE
+223 QRSIASVGKQLKTAE

-244 AAGVKNFDQSA
+244 AAGVKDFDKSA
-255 AGLTA
+255 AGLSA
-260 KLTLLQ
+260 KLALLN
-266 EKLGLQQK
+266 EKLVLQQK
-274 AVAEYEKTLAAAKE
+274 SVAEYEKALNAAKE

-302 REATD
+302 RQATD

-323 KQTQADIA
+323 KQTKADIA
-331 SCNKDLKTAQSEW
+331 NCNKELKTAQSEW
-344 TKAGKSLES
+344 TKAGKSMES
-353 FGKACDNVSKNLN
+353 FGKACDAAGKNLI

-373 TTLTTPTVAL
+373 ATLTAPITAL

-402 KTVDATEAQ
+402 KTVDATEAE
-411 FDQLANT
+411 FDQLAST

-426 AAGTDEINEVMASGG
+426 AAGTDEINEVMAAGG

-446 TEHLSDFTRVMIDLG
+446 TEYLSDFTRVMIDLG

-567 SEALDDFGKVAG
+567 GDALEDFGRVAR
-579 MTGQQFKA
+579 MTGQQFKT
-587 LWDSDPA
+587 LWDNDPA
-594 AAFQSFI
+594 AAFEAFI
-601 VGLSKLDDEGESA
+601 VGLSKLDEEGESA
-614 IAVLDEIGIKEIRLR
+614 IAVLDEIGVKEIRLR

-634 AVNATDLFSRAQN
+634 AVNATDLFTRAQS
-647 MASSAWK
+647 MATSAWK

-712 MDESQRKQI
+712 MDEAQRRQI

-732 PVLLVLGKI
+732 PVLLALGKI
-741 TKGVGTVSASLGKFA
+741 TKGVGTVSTAFGKFA
-756 TEVGKAGGAQSLGG
+756 TSVGKAGGG
-770 SWKGFLSILGKS
+770 WKGFLTVLGKS
-782 PAVWFAVAAA
+782 PAIWFAVAAA
-792 VIAGTVALADYVS
+792 VVAGTIALADYVS
-805 GAKQARE
+805 GAKKARE
-812 ALQGME
+812 ALKGMQE
-818 DTAKQWKDTAAET
+818 TADEWKNTAAET
-831 FYGNRE
+831 FYGRSA
-837 GLSFFGLSESDFA
+837 GLSFFGMSKSDFV
-850 RDQQSAQDWLDGLL
+850 RDRQSTQKWLDGLL
-864 AIWSDGEKESNEIVA
+864 AVWSDGEKESNEIVA
-879 HWTDSFKSLTDS
+879 HWTDSFKTLTDS
-891 TRTELQALKDTADKN
+891 TRTELQALKDTADKS
-906 GYTSVSQSLAADIQ
+906 GYTGVSQGIAADIK

-926 AEIERLLKKRQ
+926 AEISRLLKKRQ
-937 NGFFS
+937 NGYFS
-942 EKDQIRLQELIDT
+942 EKDKIRLQELIDT

-968 ETGGFETIAQKIE
+968 ETEGFSTIAQKVE

-988 ARGKPDADTSV
+988 ARGKTDADVTV

-1010 MAVIN
+1010 MAAIN
-1015 AQIDERYDKEYGL
+1015 QQIDERYDKEYAL
-1028 IQLIEDETERQKAL
+1028 IQLIEDSTEKQAAL
-1042 EDLNSRYNEERKTAA
+1042 DALNARYNEERRAAA

-1064 SSIVMPVWN
+1064 ASIVMPVWN
-1073 QPEIQQASQQMD
+1073 QPEIQEASQQVD
-1085 ELFTKLREYSM
+1085 ELFTRLREYSL

-1110 ALSAGMDE
+1110 ALSASMDE
-1118 GVLTEYLSLMTQ
+1118 GSLTEYLSLMTQ

-1145 TLFPD
+1145 ALFPD
-1150 IDFSSQLDQFAGI
+1150 IDFSAQLDQFAGI
-1163 VSYLDLIKTDL
+1163 VSYLDLIKADL

-1197 MTGAQARWDEFAQ
+1197 MTGAQARWDEFAA

-1222 GLSTGDQ
+1222 GLSAENQ
-1229 QVNVDAFISSYTEV
+1229 QVKVNAFISSYTEA
-1243 PEGASTASL
+1243 PEGANTASL
-1252 TPKGLIAYVEKYAEV
+1252 TPKGLTAYVEKYAEV
-1267 TGGADVSGLTPEIA
+1267 TGGADVSGLTPEIV
-1281 ECLVAGY
+1281 ECLVTGY

-1310 QYAEQ
+1310 NYAQ
-1315 QDVDISGLSPE
+1315 QQGVDISALSPE

-1332 MAYEEAT
+1332 MAYEETT
-1339 GGALTTALTPDDVTA
+1339 GGALTAALTPDDVTA

-1359 LQAESVDL
+1359 LQAENVDL

-1394 PSFTAY
+1394 PSLTAY
-1400 ITEYKEAEGVSVPRP
+1400 ITEYKEAEGVSVPKP

-1442 PVRLGELPDG
+1442 PVRLGELPAG
-1452 ELDKLMA
+1452 ELDKLMS
-1459 DGKVKSWKDGVEV
+1459 DGKVKFWKDGVEV

-1515 PVVDEVYQL
+1515 PAVDEVYKL
-1524 GGTWKEALAGVRPT
+1524 GGTWQEAWAGIRPT

-1543 VDSGLKRI
+1543 VDSALGRI
-1551 QSYQETLDYNWWDKF
+1551 QSYQETLNYNWWDKF
-1566 WASLFGASTN
+1566 WASVFGASTD
-1576 LGGLDQSMK
+1576 LGVLDQSMK
-1585 SDFNANRVAELSA
+1585 LDFNPNTVAEMSA
-1598 YVAEMVSAI
+1598 YVAELVSAI
-1607 QQGEQVPKEDL
+1607 RQGESVPEEDL
-1618 ENLQAIVEFL
+1618 RNLQAIVEFQ
-1628 NGLDVTDTG
+1628 NGLDVTGTG

-1654 SDAETVAANLETALN
+1654 SDAETVASNLEAALN

-1690 GVGEGMSGYDFS
+1690 GIGEGMSGYDF
-1702 ADAQDAASGIE
+1702 AAEAQNAASAIE
-1713 SALQTAL
+1713 SALQTVL
-1720 TGESLKNAGTAAAQG
+1720 TGESLKSAGSTAAQG
-1735 LSNAMTSYPMADT
+1735 LANGMTAYPMSDT
-1748 GRTLTA
+1748 GRAVAA
-1754 NVRSAVQSS
+1754 NVRSAVHAS

-1774 NVMAGLRAGIL
+1774 NAMAGIRAGIL
-1785 AGRSGVISAMRTAA
+1785 AGRSGVISAMRSAA

-1818 FRDEVGTMVMRGF
+1818 FRDEVGVMTMRGF

-1853 TGEAREGSIV
+1853 TGEAQTGALVQS
-1863 TNSSDN
+1863 SSDN
-1869 RKTYNNNVS
+1869 RKTYNSNVS

-1892 DVRSLA
+1892 DIRSLA
-1898 VEIATLTR
+1898 VEIAALTR
-1906 RQQRGKGLRLL
+1906 RQQRGKGLRLA

>member
-1 MSETLRDLVVSLS
+1 MAETLRDLVVSLS
-14 LNSDNFTRNIKSI
+14 LQTDNFTRNIKSV
-27 NKQIQEAESAFRLAS
+27 NKQIAEAESQFKLAAS
-42 AGVENFE
+42 GVEGFE
-49 TTTAGLSS
+49 RSATGLATQ
-57 KLSTLQRTF
+57 LSTLERRLS
-66 QLQQDAVGQY
+66 LQKDAVTQY
-76 ERALQQASDKL
+76 ERALSAANDKL
-87 QECYARQNDYAQ
+87 QECFSRQNDYAQ
-99 RLVDAKDKQQL
+99 RLTDAKTAQQA
-110 LKTEVTSAAQAYK
+110 LKEQVAAAAQQVRTYSA
-123 HYEHTLGETDSA
+123 TLGENDSA
-135 TIAAKANLDAY
+135 TIAAKANLDAL
-146 KGEYRAAV
+146 KAEYRNSYAEV
-154 QELKKLE
+154 KKLT
-161 GQNVA
+161 GQNTA
-166 LKKSTQNAADAFS
+166 LKKTTQNAADAVTD
-179 AAQTKLNGA
+179 ATTKLNTA
-188 KGAVKETSAE
+188 QAAVRSTQAE
-198 IDQCNRQLALSQTSW
+198 INQCTQSLRLAQTNW
-213 KSAGEAIQAS
+213 DAAGKSIDASKAAIVTF
-223 QRSIASIGKQLKTAE
+223 GKQIELAE
-238 SSYRLA
+238 SRFKLA
-244 AAGVKNFDQSA
+244 TVGIKDMDTSVT
-255 AGLTA
+255 GLAA
-260 KLTLLQ
+260 KLTLLNDKLRLQ
-266 EKLGLQQK
+266 EQSVQQ
-274 AVAEYEKTLAAAKE
+274 YENALRGAKE
-288 QLQAAQ
+288 QLTAAQ
-294 QVNDPDKI
+294 QANDPEKV
-302 REATD
+302 RQASD
-307 AVQDAE
+307 AVIDAE
-313 TALNNARAAV
+313 AALNRAKAAV
-323 KQTQADIA
+323 ASTRAEIA
-331 SCNKDLKTAQSEW
+331 KTNQQLNTAKSAW
-344 TKAGKSLES
+344 TEAGKNLEA
-353 FGKACDNVSKNLN
+353 FGKKCDSVSK
-366 KAGKLLS
+366 KMTAAGR
-373 TTLTTPTVAL
+373 TLTTVMTTPIL
-383 GTAAIKA
+383 GLGATAVNA
-390 SIDFESSFTSVR
+390 SIGFESSFASVR
-402 KTVDATEAQ
+402 KTVDATEAE
-411 FDQLANT
+411 FDQLAET

-426 AAGTDEINEVMASGG
+426 AAGTDEINEVMAAGG

-461 NSCEDLNAGDAATT
+461 NSCEDLSADEAATT

-552 FSKALIKMEVASATG
+552 FSKALVKMEIASETG
-567 SEALDDFGKVAG
+567 GEALEDFGKVAG
-579 MTGQQFKA
+579 MTAQQFKT
-587 LWDSDPA
+587 LWDNDPA
-594 AAFQSFI
+594 AAFQAFI

-614 IAVLDEIGIKEIRLR
+614 IKTLSDIGINEIRLR
-629 DTMLR
+629 DTLLR
-634 AVNATDLFSRAQN
+634 ATNATELFSRAQN
-647 MASSAWK
+647 MANAAWEE
-654 KNTALS
+654 NTALTN
-660 EEANKRYATT
+660 EAGKRYSTT
-670 ESKLKN
+670 ASKLTN
-676 LKNTALL
+676 LKNKALL

-689 DDLNPTIRSLIDG
+689 DDLNPTIQSLIEG
-702 AEELLQKFLS
+702 ADNLLSKFLQ
-712 MDESQRKQI
+712 MDEAQRKQI
-721 IQFAAYAAAAG
+721 IQYAAIAAAIG
-732 PVLLVLGKI
+732 PVLLLFGKV
-741 TKGVGTVSASLGKFA
+741 TKGIGNISTGIGKFA
-756 TEVGKAGGAQSLGG
+756 TAVGKAGGGI
-770 SWKGFLSILGKS
+770 KGFLSVLGSS
-782 PAVWFAVAAA
+782 PAVWLAIAAA
-792 VIAGTVALADYVS
+792 TIYATVAIADYVS

-812 ALQGME
+812 ALKGMQE
-818 DTAKQWKDTAAET
+818 TADKWKSTAAET
-831 FYGNRE
+831 FYGNSK
-837 GLSFFGLSESDFA
+837 GLSFFGMSKENFIKDK
-850 RDQQSAQDWLDGLL
+850 QSAQEWLDGLL
-864 AIWSDGEKESNEIVA
+864 AVWTDGEKESNEIVA

-891 TRTELQALKDTADKN
+891 TRTELQALKDTADKS
-906 GYTSVSQSLAADIQ
+906 GYTSVSKGLAADIQ

-937 NGFFS
+937 NGFLT
-942 EKDQIRLQELIDT
+942 EKEKIRLQELIDT
-955 REAIEVKYRLTPE
+955 REAIEIKYHLTPE
-968 ETGGFETIAQKIE
+968 DVDGFDTIQQKLE

-988 ARGKPDADTSV
+988 ARGKQDADVSV
-999 YENAVKAAAEG
+999 YENAVTAAAEG
-1010 MAVIN
+1010 MAAIN

-1042 EDLNSRYNEERKTAA
+1042 EDLNSRYNDERKAAA

-1096 AGESEKPALLADLQ
+1096 ASESEKPALLADLQ
-1110 ALSAGMDE
+1110 ALSSSMDE
-1118 GVLTEYLSLMTQ
+1118 GALAEYLSLMTQ

-1145 TLFPD
+1145 ALFPD
-1150 IDFSSQLDQFAGI
+1150 IDFSTQLDQFAGI

-1243 PEGASTASL
+1243 PEGASTAAL

-1310 QYAEQ
+1310 SYAQ
-1315 QDVDISGLSPE
+1315 QQGVDISALSPE
-1326 GLTAFV
+1326 GVTAFV

-1359 LQAESVDL
+1359 LQAENVDL

-1400 ITEYKEAEGVSVPRP
+1400 ITEYKEAEGVSVPKP

-1459 DGKVKSWKDGVEV
+1459 DGKVKFWKDGVEV

-1515 PVVDEVYQL
+1515 PVVDETDKL
-1524 GGTWKEALAGVRPT
+1524 GVTMAGMWAGIRPA
-1538 TTMDM
+1538 TTMDKI
-1543 VDSGLKRI
+1543 DSALGRI
-1551 QSYQETLDYNWWDKF
+1551 QSYQETLDYNAWDKF
-1566 WASLFGASTN
+1566 WASVFGASTN
-1576 LGGLDQSMK
+1576 LGALDQSMK
-1585 SDFNANRVAELSA
+1585 SDFNPEIVAEMSS
-1598 YVAEMVSAI
+1598 YVAEVVSAI
-1607 QQGEQVPKEDL
+1607 HQGVQVPEEDL
-1618 ENLQAIVEFL
+1618 NNLQSILDFL
-1628 NGLDVTDTG
+1628 NGLDMTGTG

-1654 SDAETVAANLETALN
+1654 SDAETVATNLETALN
-1669 TALQIESPSKRVK
+1669 TALDIHSPSQRIK
-1682 PTGEYVAA
+1682 PVGEYVSA
-1690 GVGEGMSGYDFS
+1690 GVGEGMSGYDFTS
-1702 ADAQDAASGIE
+1702 DAGALAASVEAAIT
-1713 SALQTAL
+1713 SALPGDALSSFGTSAAEGLASALSSYSMSSAGASVASGVRTAVS
-1720 TGESLKNAGTAAAQG
+1720 TN
-1735 LSNAMTSYPMADT
+1735 
-1748 GRTLTA
+1748 LTA
-1754 NVRSAVQSS
+1754 T
-1763 LNGNTLRSAGV
+1763 TLRSAGV
-1774 NVMAGLRAGIL
+1774 NAMAGLRAGIL
-1785 AGRSGVISAMRTAA
+1785 AGRSGVISAMRSAA

-1818 FRDEVGTMVMRGF
+1818 FRDEVGVMTMRGF
-1831 GAGVLKESKEQAKVI
+1831 GVGILKESKEQAKVI

-1863 TNSSDN
+1863 TSSSDN

-1892 DVRSLA
+1892 DIRSLA

-1906 RQQRGKGLRLL
+1906 RQQRGKGLRMA

>member
-1 MSETLRDLVVSLS
+1 MAETLRDLVVSLS
-14 LNSDNFTRNIKSI
+14 LQTDNFTRNIKSV
-27 NKQIQEAESAFRLAS
+27 NKQIAEAESQFKLAAS
-42 AGVENFE
+42 GVEGFE
-49 TTTAGLSS
+49 RSATGLATQ
-57 KLSTLQRTF
+57 LSTLERRLS
-66 QLQQDAVGQY
+66 LQKDAVTQY
-76 ERALQQASDKL
+76 ERALSAANDKL
-87 QECYARQNDYAQ
+87 QECFSRQNDYAQ
-99 RLVDAKDKQQL
+99 RLTDAKTAQQA
-110 LKTEVTSAAQAYK
+110 LKEQVAAAAQQVRTYSA
-123 HYEHTLGETDSA
+123 TLGENDSA
-135 TIAAKANLDAY
+135 TIAAKANLDAL
-146 KGEYRAAV
+146 KTEYRNSCAEV
-154 QELKKLE
+154 KKLT
-161 GQNVA
+161 GQNTA
-166 LKKSTQNAADAFS
+166 LKKTTQNAADAVTD
-179 AAQTKLNGA
+179 ATTKLNTA
-188 KGAVKETSAE
+188 QAAVRSTQAE
-198 IDQCNRQLALSQTSW
+198 INRCNQSLRLAQTNW
-213 KSAGEAIQAS
+213 DAAGKSIDASKAAIVTF
-223 QRSIASIGKQLKTAE
+223 GKQIELAE
-238 SSYRLA
+238 SRFKLA
-244 AAGVKNFDQSA
+244 TAGIKNMDTSVT
-255 AGLTA
+255 GLAA
-260 KLTLLQ
+260 KLTLLNDKLRLQ
-266 EKLGLQQK
+266 EQSVQQ
-274 AVAEYEKTLAAAKE
+274 YENALRGAKE
-288 QLQAAQ
+288 QLTAAQ
-294 QVNDPDKI
+294 QANDPEKV
-302 REATD
+302 RQASD
-307 AVQDAE
+307 AVIDAE
-313 TALNNARAAV
+313 AALNRAKAAV
-323 KQTQADIA
+323 AATRAQIE
-331 SCNKDLKTAQSEW
+331 KTNQQLNTAKSAW
-344 TKAGKSLES
+344 TEAGKNLEA
-353 FGKACDNVSKNLN
+353 FGKKCDAISK
-366 KAGKLLS
+366 KMTTAGR
-373 TTLTTPTVAL
+373 TLTTVMTTPIL
-383 GTAAIKA
+383 GLGATAVKA
-390 SIDFESSFTSVR
+390 SIGFESSFASVR
-402 KTVDATEAQ
+402 KTVDATEAE
-411 FDQLANT
+411 FDQLAAT

-426 AAGTDEINEVMASGG
+426 AAGTDEINEVMAAGG

-446 TEHLSDFTRVMIDLG
+446 TEHLSDFTHVMIDLG
-461 NSCEDLNAGDAATT
+461 NSCEDLSADEAATT

-552 FSKALIKMEVASATG
+552 FSKALVKMEVASATG
-567 SEALDDFGKVAG
+567 GEALDDFGKVAG
-579 MTGQQFKA
+579 MTAQQFKT
-587 LWDSDPA
+587 LWDNDPA
-594 AAFQSFI
+594 AAFQAFI

-614 IAVLDEIGIKEIRLR
+614 IKTLSDIGINEIRLR
-629 DTMLR
+629 DTLLR
-634 AVNATDLFSRAQN
+634 ATNATELFSRAQN
-647 MASSAWK
+647 MANAAWEE
-654 KNTALS
+654 NTALTN
-660 EEANKRYATT
+660 EAGKRYSTT
-670 ESKLKN
+670 ASKLTN
-676 LKNTALL
+676 LKNKALL

-689 DDLNPTIRSLIDG
+689 DDLNPAIQRLIEG
-702 AEELLQKFLS
+702 ADNLLSKFLQ
-712 MDESQRKQI
+712 MDEAQRKQI
-721 IQFAAYAAAAG
+721 IQYAAIAAAIG
-732 PVLLVLGKI
+732 PVLLLFGKV
-741 TKGVGTVSASLGKFA
+741 TKGIGSISTGVGKFA
-756 TEVGKAGGAQSLGG
+756 TAVGKAGGGI
-770 SWKGFLSILGKS
+770 KGFLSVLGSS
-782 PAVWFAVAAA
+782 PAVWLAVAAA
-792 VIAGTVALADYVS
+792 TIYATVAIADYVS

-812 ALQGME
+812 ALKGMQE
-818 DTAKQWKDTAAET
+818 TADKWKSTAAET
-831 FYGNRE
+831 FYGNSE
-837 GLSFFGLSESDFA
+837 GLSFFGMSKENFIKDK
-850 RDQQSAQDWLDGLL
+850 QSAQEWLDGLL
-864 AIWSDGEKESNEIVA
+864 AVWTDGEKESNEIVA

-891 TRTELQALKDTADKN
+891 TRTELQALKDTADKS
-906 GYTSVSQSLAADIQ
+906 GYTSVSKGLAADIQ

-926 AEIERLLKKRQ
+926 AEIARLLKKRQ

-955 REAIEVKYRLTPE
+955 RETIEVKYHLTPE
-968 ETGGFETIAQKIE
+968 ETGGFETIAQKVE

-988 ARGKPDADTSV
+988 ARGKTDADTPV

-1010 MAVIN
+1010 MAAIN

-1042 EDLNSRYNEERKTAA
+1042 EDLNSRYNEERKAAA

-1073 QPEIQQASQQMD
+1073 QPEIQQASHQVD

-1096 AGESEKPALLADLQ
+1096 ASESEKPALLADLQ
-1110 ALSAGMDE
+1110 ALSSSMDE
-1118 GVLTEYLSLMTQ
+1118 GALAEYLSLMTQ

-1137 GMSEAEVQ
+1137 GMSESEVQ
-1145 TLFPD
+1145 ALFPD
-1150 IDFSSQLDQFAGI
+1150 IDFSTQLDQFAGI

-1197 MTGAQARWDEFAQ
+1197 MTGAQARWDEFAA

-1229 QVNVDAFISSYTEV
+1229 QVNVDAFISSYTEI
-1243 PEGASTASL
+1243 PEGASTAAL
-1252 TPKGLIAYVEKYAEV
+1252 TPKGLVAYVEKYAEV

-1310 QYAEQ
+1310 SYAQ
-1315 QDVDISGLSPE
+1315 QQGVDISALSPE

-1359 LQAESVDL
+1359 LQAENVDL

-1400 ITEYKEAEGVSVPRP
+1400 ITEYKEAEGVSVPKP

-1452 ELDKLMA
+1452 ELDKLMT
-1459 DGKVKSWKDGVEV
+1459 DGKVKFWKDGVEV
-1472 PIEAVPDGTIDASTV
+1472 PIEAVPDGTVDASTV

-1515 PVVDEVYQL
+1515 PVVDETDKL
-1524 GGTWKEALAGVRPT
+1524 GVTMAGMWAGIRPA
-1538 TTMDM
+1538 TTMDKI
-1543 VDSGLKRI
+1543 DSALGRI

-1566 WASLFGASTN
+1566 WASVFGASTN
-1576 LGGLDQSMK
+1576 LGVLDQSMK
-1585 SDFNANRVAELSA
+1585 SDFNPEIVAEMSA
-1598 YVAEMVSAI
+1598 YVAEVVSAI
-1607 QQGEQVPKEDL
+1607 HQGVQVPEEDL
-1618 ENLQAIVEFL
+1618 NNLQTILDFL
-1628 NGLDVTDTG
+1628 NGLDTTGTG

-1648 TEAGFD
+1648 TEVGFD
-1654 SDAETVAANLETALN
+1654 SDAETVATNLETALN
-1669 TALQIESPSKRVK
+1669 TALDIHSPSQRVK
-1682 PTGEYVAA
+1682 PVGEYVSA
-1690 GVGEGMSGYDFS
+1690 GVGEGMSGYDFTS
-1702 ADAQDAASGIE
+1702 DVGALAASVEAAIT
-1713 SALQTAL
+1713 SALPGDALSSFGTSAAEGLASALSSYSMSSAGASVASGMRTAVS
-1720 TGESLKNAGTAAAQG
+1720 TN
-1735 LSNAMTSYPMADT
+1735 
-1748 GRTLTA
+1748 LTA
-1754 NVRSAVQSS
+1754 T
-1763 LNGNTLRSAGV
+1763 TLRSAGV
-1774 NVMAGLRAGIL
+1774 NAMAGLRAGIL
-1785 AGRSGVISAMRTAA
+1785 AGRSGVISAMRSAA

-1818 FRDEVGTMVMRGF
+1818 FRDEVGVMTMRGF

-1892 DVRSLA
+1892 DIRSLA

-1906 RQQRGKGLRLL
+1906 RQQRGKGLRMA

>member
-42 AGVENFE
+42 VGVENFE

-87 QECYARQNDYAQ
+87 QECYTRQNDYAQ
-99 RLVDAKDKQQL
+99 RLTDAKDKQQQ
-110 LKTEVTSAAQAYK
+110 LKTEVASAAQAYK
-123 HYEHTLGETDSA
+123 HYKNTLGETDSA

-146 KGEYRAAV
+146 KSEYRTAV
-154 QELKKLE
+154 QEVKKLE

-188 KGAVKETSAE
+188 KGAVKETAAE
-198 IDQCNRQLALSQTSW
+198 IDQCNRQLALSRTSW
-213 KSAGEAIQAS
+213 ASAGEAIQLS
-223 QRSIASIGKQLKTAE
+223 QRSIASIGKQMKTAE

-244 AAGVKNFDQSA
+244 AAGVKDFDKSA

-274 AVAEYEKTLAAAKE
+274 AVAEYEKALSAAKE

-302 REATD
+302 REATN

-313 TALNNARAAV
+313 TALNNAHAAV

-331 SCNKDLKTAQSEW
+331 SCNKELKTAQSEW

-353 FGKACDNVSKNLN
+353 CDNASKNLN

-373 TTLTTPTVAL
+373 TTLTTPIVAL
-383 GTAAIKA
+383 GTAAIKS

-411 FDQLANT
+411 FEQLAAT
-418 SKRMSTEV
+418 SKKMSTQV

-567 SEALDDFGKVAG
+567 GDALEDFGKVAG

-614 IAVLDEIGIKEIRLR
+614 IAVLDEIGIKEVRLR

-647 MASSAWK
+647 MATSAWK

-732 PVLLVLGKI
+732 PVLLALGKI
-741 TKGVGTVSASLGKFA
+741 TKGVGTASASFGKFA
-756 TEVGKAGGAQSLGG
+756 AAVGKAGGG
-770 SWKGFLSILGKS
+770 WKGFLSVLGKS

-831 FYGNRE
+831 FYGSSE
-837 GLSFFGLSESDFA
+837 GLSFFGLSENDFV
-850 RDQQSAQDWLDGLL
+850 RDQQSAQEWLDGLL
-864 AIWSDGEKESNEIVA
+864 AVWSDGEKESNEIVA
-879 HWTDSFKSLTDS
+879 QWTDSFKSLTDS

-906 GYTSVSQSLAADIQ
+906 GYASVSQGLAADIQ

-955 REAIEVKYRLTPE
+955 REAIEVKYHLTPE
-968 ETGGFETIAQKIE
+968 ETGGFETISQKVE

-988 ARGKPDADTSV
+988 ARGKTDADTSV

-1010 MAVIN
+1010 MAAIN

-1042 EDLNSRYNEERKTAA
+1042 EDLNSRYNEERKAAA

-1096 AGESEKPALLADLQ
+1096 ASESEKPALLADLQ

-1118 GVLTEYLSLMTQ
+1118 GALTEYLSLMTQ
-1130 IQSLLDS
+1130 IQALLDS
-1137 GMSEAEVQ
+1137 GMSESEVQ
-1145 TLFPD
+1145 ALFPD

-1197 MTGAQARWDEFAQ
+1197 MTGAQARWDEFAR

-1243 PEGASTASL
+1243 PEGASTAAL
-1252 TPKGLIAYVEKYAEV
+1252 TPKGLIAYVEKYAEI

-1310 QYAEQ
+1310 SYAQ
-1315 QDVDISGLSPE
+1315 QQGVDISALSPE
-1326 GLTAFV
+1326 GVTAFV

-1359 LQAESVDL
+1359 LQAENVDL

-1379 SRYAEATGCDKSQLL
+1379 TRYAEATGCDKSQLL

-1400 ITEYKEAEGVSVPRP
+1400 ITEYKEAEGVSVPKP

-1459 DGKVKSWKDGVEV
+1459 DGKVKFWKDGVEV

-1515 PVVDEVYQL
+1515 PVVDETYKL
-1524 GGTWKEALAGVRPT
+1524 GGSWQEAWAGIMPT

-1543 VDSGLKRI
+1543 VDSALKRI

-1566 WASLFGASTN
+1566 WASVFGASTD
-1576 LGGLDQSMK
+1576 LGVLDQSMK
-1585 SDFNANRVAELSA
+1585 SDFNPETVAEMSA
-1598 YVAEMVSAI
+1598 YVAEVVSAI
-1607 QQGEQVPKEDL
+1607 HQGVQVPEEDL
-1618 ENLQAIVEFL
+1618 NNLQSILDFL
-1628 NGLDVTDTG
+1628 NGLDTTGTG

-1654 SDAETVAANLETALN
+1654 SDAETVASNLETALN

-1690 GVGEGMSGYDFS
+1690 GVGEGMGGYDFS
-1702 ADAQDAASGIE
+1702 ADAQDTASGIE

-1720 TGESLKNAGTAAAQG
+1720 TGESLKSAGTAAAQG
-1735 LSNAMTSYPMADT
+1735 LGNAMTAYPMADT
-1748 GRTLTA
+1748 GRTLAA
-1754 NVRSAVQSS
+1754 NMRSAVQAS
-1763 LNGNTLRSAGV
+1763 LNRNTLRSAGV

-1785 AGRSGVISAMRTAA
+1785 AGRSGVISAMRSAA

-1818 FRDEVGTMVMRGF
+1818 FRDEVGVMTMRGF

-1892 DVRSLA
+1892 DIRSLA

-1906 RQQRGKGLRLL
+1906 RQQRGKGLRMA

>member
-1 MSETLRDLVVSLS
+1 MAETLRDLVVSLS
-14 LNSDNFTRNIKSI
+14 LQTDNFTRNIKSV
-27 NKQIQEAESAFRLAS
+27 NKQIAEAESQFKLAAS
-42 AGVENFE
+42 GVEGFE
-49 TTTAGLSS
+49 RSATGLATQ
-57 KLSTLQRTF
+57 LSTLERRLS
-66 QLQQDAVGQY
+66 LQKDAVTQY
-76 ERALQQASDKL
+76 ERALSAANDKL
-87 QECYARQNDYAQ
+87 QECFSRQNDYAQ
-99 RLVDAKDKQQL
+99 RLTDAKTAQQA
-110 LKTEVTSAAQAYK
+110 LKEQVAAAAQQVRTYSA
-123 HYEHTLGETDSA
+123 TLGENDSA
-135 TIAAKANLDAY
+135 TIVAKANLDAL
-146 KGEYRAAV
+146 KAEYRNSCAEV
-154 QELKKLE
+154 KKLT
-161 GQNVA
+161 GQNTA
-166 LKKSTQNAADAFS
+166 LKKTTQNAADAVTD
-179 AAQTKLNGA
+179 ATTKLNTA
-188 KGAVKETSAE
+188 QAAVRSTQAE
-198 IDQCNRQLALSQTSW
+198 INQCSQSLRLAQTNW
-213 KSAGEAIQAS
+213 DAAGKSIDASRAAIVTF
-223 QRSIASIGKQLKTAE
+223 GKQIGLAE
-238 SSYRLA
+238 SRFKLA
-244 AAGVKNFDQSA
+244 TAGIKDMDTSVT
-255 AGLTA
+255 GLAA
-260 KLTLLQ
+260 KLTLLNDKLRLQ
-266 EKLGLQQK
+266 EQSVQQ
-274 AVAEYEKTLAAAKE
+274 YENALRGAKE
-288 QLQAAQ
+288 QLTAAQ
-294 QVNDPDKI
+294 QANDPEKV
-302 REATD
+302 RQASD
-307 AVQDAE
+307 AVIDAE
-313 TALNNARAAV
+313 AALNRAKAAV
-323 KQTQADIA
+323 AATRAEIE
-331 SCNKDLKTAQSEW
+331 KTNQQLNTAKSAW
-344 TKAGKSLES
+344 TEAGKNLEA
-353 FGKACDNVSKNLN
+353 FGKKCDAVSK
-366 KAGKLLS
+366 KMTAAGR
-373 TTLTTPTVAL
+373 TLTAVMTTPIL
-383 GTAAIKA
+383 GLGATAVKA
-390 SIDFESSFTSVR
+390 SIGFESSFASVR
-402 KTVDATEAQ
+402 KTVDATEAE
-411 FDQLANT
+411 FDQLAAT
-418 SKRMSTEV
+418 SKHMSTEV
-426 AAGTDEINEVMASGG
+426 AAGTNEINEVMAAGG

-461 NSCEDLNAGDAATT
+461 NSCEDLSADEAATT

-552 FSKALIKMEVASATG
+552 FSKALVKMEVASETG
-567 SEALDDFGKVAG
+567 GEALDDFGKVAG
-579 MTGQQFKA
+579 MTAQQFKT
-587 LWDSDPA
+587 LWDNDPA
-594 AAFQSFI
+594 AAFQAFI

-614 IAVLDEIGIKEIRLR
+614 IKTLSDIGINEIRLR
-629 DTMLR
+629 DTLLR
-634 AVNATDLFSRAQN
+634 ATNATELFSRAQN
-647 MASSAWK
+647 MANAAWK
-654 KNTALS
+654 ENTALAT
-660 EEANKRYATT
+660 EAEKRYATT
-670 ESKLKN
+670 ASKLTN
-676 LKNTALL
+676 LKNKALL

-689 DDLNPTIRSLIDG
+689 DDLNPAIQRLIEG
-702 AEELLQKFLS
+702 ADKLLGKFLQ
-712 MDESQRKQI
+712 MDEAQRKQI
-721 IQFAAYAAAAG
+721 IQYAAMAAAIG
-732 PVLLVLGKI
+732 PVLLLFGKV
-741 TKGVGTVSASLGKFA
+741 TKGIGSISTGIGKFA
-756 TEVGKAGGAQSLGG
+756 TAVGKAGGGI
-770 SWKGFLSILGKS
+770 KGFLSVLGSS
-782 PAVWFAVAAA
+782 PAVWLAVAAA
-792 VIAGTVALADYVS
+792 TIYATVAIADYVS
-805 GAKQARE
+805 GAKKARE
-812 ALQGME
+812 ALKGMQE
-818 DTAKQWKDTAAET
+818 TADKWKSTAAET
-831 FYGNRE
+831 FYGNSE
-837 GLSFFGLSESDFA
+837 GLSFFGMSKEDFIK
-850 RDQQSAQDWLDGLL
+850 DKQSAQEWLNGLI
-864 AIWSDGEKESNEIVA
+864 AVWTDGEKESNEIVA

-906 GYTSVSQSLAADIQ
+906 GYTGVSQGLAADIQ
-920 TLDQMD
+920 KLDQMD

-955 REAIEVKYRLTPE
+955 REAIEIKYHLTPE
-968 ETGGFETIAQKIE
+968 DVDGFDTIQQKLD
-981 AEVARAQ
+981 AEVARAR
-988 ARGKPDADTSV
+988 ARGKQDADVSV

-1010 MAVIN
+1010 MAAIN
-1015 AQIDERYDKEYGL
+1015 DQIDERYDKEYGL

-1042 EDLNSRYNEERKTAA
+1042 EDLNSRYNDERKAAA

-1064 SSIVMPVWN
+1064 ASIVMPVWN

-1096 AGESEKPALLADLQ
+1096 ASESEKPALLADLQ

-1118 GVLTEYLSLMTQ
+1118 GALTEYLSLMTQ

-1145 TLFPD
+1145 ALFPD
-1150 IDFSSQLDQFAGI
+1150 IDFSTQLDQFAGI
-1163 VSYLDLIKTDL
+1163 VDYLDLIKTDL

-1197 MTGAQARWDEFAQ
+1197 MTGAQARWDEFAA

-1229 QVNVDAFISSYTEV
+1229 QVNVDAFIASYTEI
-1243 PEGASTASL
+1243 PEGASTAAL

-1310 QYAEQ
+1310 SYAQ
-1315 QDVDISGLSPE
+1315 QQGVDISALSPE
-1326 GLTAFV
+1326 GLTAFI

-1359 LQAESVDL
+1359 LQAENVDL

-1400 ITEYKEAEGVSVPRP
+1400 ITEYREAEGVSVPKP

-1452 ELDKLMA
+1452 ELDQLMS
-1459 DGKVKSWKDGVEV
+1459 DGKVKFWKDGVEV

-1515 PVVDEVYQL
+1515 PVVDETDKL
-1524 GGTWKEALAGVRPT
+1524 GVTTAGMWAGIRPA
-1538 TTMDM
+1538 TTMDKI
-1543 VDSGLKRI
+1543 DGALGRI

-1566 WASLFGASTN
+1566 WASVFGASTN
-1576 LGGLDQSMK
+1576 LGVLDQSMK
-1585 SDFNANRVAELSA
+1585 SDFSPESVAEMSA
-1598 YVAEMVSAI
+1598 YVAEVVSAI
-1607 QQGEQVPKEDL
+1607 HQGVQVPEEDL
-1618 ENLQAIVEFL
+1618 NNLQTILDFL
-1628 NGLDVTDTG
+1628 NGLDTTGTG

-1648 TEAGFD
+1648 TEAGFN
-1654 SDAETVAANLETALN
+1654 SDAETVATNLETALN
-1669 TALQIESPSKRVK
+1669 TALDIHSPSQRVK
-1682 PTGEYVAA
+1682 PVGEYVSA
-1690 GVGEGMSGYDFS
+1690 GVGEGMGGYDFTS
-1702 ADAQDAASGIE
+1702 DADALAASVETAVTDTLPGDALSSFGTSAAE
-1713 SALQTAL
+1713 GLASALSSYSMSSAGASVASGVRTAVSTNL
-1720 TGESLKNAGTAAAQG
+1720 TAATLRFIG
-1735 LSNAMTSYPMADT
+1735 VNAMS
-1748 GRTLTA
+1748 
-1754 NVRSAVQSS
+1754 
-1763 LNGNTLRSAGV
+1763 
-1774 NVMAGLRAGIL
+1774 GLRAGIL
-1785 AGRSGVISAMRTAA
+1785 AGRSGVISAMRSAA

-1818 FRDEVGTMVMRGF
+1818 FRDEVGVMTMRGF

-1906 RQQRGKGLRLL
+1906 RQQRGKGLRMA

>member
-1 MSETLRDLVVSLS
+1 MAETLRDLVVSLS
-14 LNSDNFTRNIKSI
+14 LQTDNFTRNIKSV
-27 NKQIQEAESAFRLAS
+27 NKQIAEAESQFKLAAS
-42 AGVENFE
+42 GVEGFE
-49 TTTAGLSS
+49 RSATGLATQ
-57 KLSTLQRTF
+57 LSTLERRLS
-66 QLQQDAVGQY
+66 LQKDAVTQY
-76 ERALQQASDKL
+76 ERALSAANDKL
-87 QECYARQNDYAQ
+87 QECFSRQNDYAQ
-99 RLVDAKDKQQL
+99 RLTDAKTAQQA
-110 LKTEVTSAAQAYK
+110 LKEQVAAAAQQVRTYST
-123 HYEHTLGETDSA
+123 TLGENDSA
-135 TIAAKANLDAY
+135 TIAAKANLDAL
-146 KGEYRAAV
+146 KAEYRNSCAEV
-154 QELKKLE
+154 KKLT
-161 GQNVA
+161 GQNTA
-166 LKKSTQNAADAFS
+166 LKKTTQNAADAVTD
-179 AAQTKLNGA
+179 ATTKLNTA
-188 KGAVKETSAE
+188 QAAVRSTQAE
-198 IDQCNRQLALSQTSW
+198 INRCNQSLRLAQTNW
-213 KSAGEAIQAS
+213 DAAGKSIDASKAAIVTF
-223 QRSIASIGKQLKTAE
+223 GKQIGLAE
-238 SSYRLA
+238 SRFKLA
-244 AAGVKNFDQSA
+244 TAGIKDMDTSVT
-255 AGLTA
+255 GLAA
-260 KLTLLQ
+260 KLTLLNDKLRLQ
-266 EKLGLQQK
+266 EQSVQQ
-274 AVAEYEKTLAAAKE
+274 YENALRGAKE
-288 QLQAAQ
+288 QLTAAQ
-294 QVNDPDKI
+294 QANDPEKV
-302 REATD
+302 RQASD
-307 AVQDAE
+307 AVIDAE
-313 TALNNARAAV
+313 AALNRAKAAV
-323 KQTQADIA
+323 AATRAQIE
-331 SCNKDLKTAQSEW
+331 KTNQQLNTAKSAW
-344 TKAGKSLES
+344 TEAGKNLEA
-353 FGKACDNVSKNLN
+353 FGKKCDAISK
-366 KAGKLLS
+366 KMTTAGR
-373 TTLTTPTVAL
+373 TLTTVMTTPIL
-383 GTAAIKA
+383 GLGATAVKA
-390 SIDFESSFTSVR
+390 SIGFESSFASVR
-402 KTVDATEAQ
+402 KTVDATEAE
-411 FDQLANT
+411 FDQLAAT

-426 AAGTDEINEVMASGG
+426 AAGTDEINEVMAAGG

-446 TEHLSDFTRVMIDLG
+446 TEHLSDFTHVMIDLG
-461 NSCEDLNAGDAATT
+461 NSCEDLSADEAATT

-552 FSKALIKMEVASATG
+552 FSKALVKMEVASATG
-567 SEALDDFGKVAG
+567 GEALDDFGKVAG
-579 MTGQQFKA
+579 MTAQQFKT
-587 LWDSDPA
+587 LWDNDPA
-594 AAFQSFI
+594 AAFQAFI

-614 IAVLDEIGIKEIRLR
+614 IKTLSDIGINEIRLR
-629 DTMLR
+629 DTLLR
-634 AVNATDLFSRAQN
+634 ATNATELFSRAQN
-647 MASSAWK
+647 MANAAWEE
-654 KNTALS
+654 NTALTN
-660 EEANKRYATT
+660 EAGKRYSTT
-670 ESKLKN
+670 ASKLTN
-676 LKNTALL
+676 LKNKALL

-689 DDLNPTIRSLIDG
+689 DDLNPTIQSLIEG
-702 AEELLQKFLS
+702 ADNLLSKFLQ
-712 MDESQRKQI
+712 MDEAQRKQI
-721 IQFAAYAAAAG
+721 IQYAAIAAAIG
-732 PVLLVLGKI
+732 PVLLLFGKV
-741 TKGVGTVSASLGKFA
+741 TKGIGSISTGVGKFA
-756 TEVGKAGGAQSLGG
+756 TAVGKAGGGI
-770 SWKGFLSILGKS
+770 KGFLSVLGSS
-782 PAVWFAVAAA
+782 PAVWLAVAAA
-792 VIAGTVALADYVS
+792 TIYATVAIADYVS

-812 ALQGME
+812 ALKGMQE
-818 DTAKQWKDTAAET
+818 TADKWKSTAAET
-831 FYGNRE
+831 FYGNSE
-837 GLSFFGLSESDFA
+837 GLSFFGMSKENFIKDK
-850 RDQQSAQDWLDGLL
+850 QSAQEWLDGLL
-864 AIWSDGEKESNEIVA
+864 AVWTDGEKESNEIVA

-891 TRTELQALKDTADKN
+891 TRTELQALKDTADKS
-906 GYTSVSQSLAADIQ
+906 GYTSVSKGLAADIQ

-926 AEIERLLKKRQ
+926 AEIARLLKKRQ

-955 REAIEVKYRLTPE
+955 RETIEVKYHLTPE
-968 ETGGFETIAQKIE
+968 ETGGFETIAQKVE

-988 ARGKPDADTSV
+988 ARGKTDADTPV

-1010 MAVIN
+1010 MAAIN

-1042 EDLNSRYNEERKTAA
+1042 EDLNSRYNEERKAAA

-1073 QPEIQQASQQMD
+1073 QPEIQQASHQVD

-1096 AGESEKPALLADLQ
+1096 ASESEKPALLADLQ
-1110 ALSAGMDE
+1110 ALSSSMDE
-1118 GVLTEYLSLMTQ
+1118 GALAEYLSLMTQ

-1137 GMSEAEVQ
+1137 GMSESEVQ
-1145 TLFPD
+1145 ALFPD
-1150 IDFSSQLDQFAGI
+1150 IDFSTQLDQFAGI

-1197 MTGAQARWDEFAQ
+1197 MTGAQARWDEFAA

-1229 QVNVDAFISSYTEV
+1229 QVNVDAFISSYTEI
-1243 PEGASTASL
+1243 PEGASTAAL
-1252 TPKGLIAYVEKYAEV
+1252 TPKGLVAYVEKYAEV

-1310 QYAEQ
+1310 SYAQ
-1315 QDVDISGLSPE
+1315 QQGVDISALSPE

-1359 LQAESVDL
+1359 LQAENVDL

-1400 ITEYKEAEGVSVPRP
+1400 ITEYKEAEGVSVPKP

-1452 ELDKLMA
+1452 ELDKLMT
-1459 DGKVKSWKDGVEV
+1459 DGKVKFWKDGVEV
-1472 PIEAVPDGTIDASTV
+1472 PIEAVPDGTVDASTV

-1515 PVVDEVYQL
+1515 PVVDETDKL
-1524 GGTWKEALAGVRPT
+1524 GVTMAGMWAGIRPA
-1538 TTMDM
+1538 TTMDKI
-1543 VDSGLKRI
+1543 DSALGRI
-1551 QSYQETLDYNWWDKF
+1551 QSYQETLDYNAWDKF
-1566 WASLFGASTN
+1566 WASVFGASTN
-1576 LGGLDQSMK
+1576 LGALDQSMK
-1585 SDFNANRVAELSA
+1585 SDFNPEIVAEMSS
-1598 YVAEMVSAI
+1598 YVAEVVSAI
-1607 QQGEQVPKEDL
+1607 HQGVQVPEEDL
-1618 ENLQAIVEFL
+1618 NNLQTILDFL
-1628 NGLDVTDTG
+1628 NGLDMTGTG

-1654 SDAETVAANLETALN
+1654 SDAETVATNLETALN

-1690 GVGEGMSGYDFS
+1690 GIGEGMSGYDFTSDVGALATSVEAAITS
-1702 ADAQDAASGIE
+1702 ALPGDALSSFGTSAAEGLASALSTYSMSSAGASVASGVR
-1713 SALQTAL
+1713 TAVS
-1720 TGESLKNAGTAAAQG
+1720 TN
-1735 LSNAMTSYPMADT
+1735 
-1748 GRTLTA
+1748 LTA
-1754 NVRSAVQSS
+1754 T
-1763 LNGNTLRSAGV
+1763 TLRSAGV
-1774 NVMAGLRAGIL
+1774 NAMAGLRAGIL
-1785 AGRSGVISAMRTAA
+1785 AGRSGVISAMRSAA

-1818 FRDEVGTMVMRGF
+1818 FRDEVGVMTMRGF
-1831 GAGVLKESKEQAKVI
+1831 GVGILKESKEQAKVI

-1863 TNSSDN
+1863 TSSSDN

-1892 DVRSLA
+1892 DIRSLA

-1906 RQQRGKGLRLL
+1906 RQQRGKGLRMA

>member
-1 MSETLRDLVVSLS
+1 MAETLRDLVVSLS
-14 LNSDNFTRNIKSI
+14 LQTDNFTRNIKSV
-27 NKQIQEAESAFRLAS
+27 NKQIAEAESQFKLAAS
-42 AGVENFE
+42 GVEGFE
-49 TTTAGLSS
+49 RSATGLATQ
-57 KLSTLQRTF
+57 LSTLERRLS
-66 QLQQDAVGQY
+66 LQKDAVTQY
-76 ERALQQASDKL
+76 ERALSAANDKL
-87 QECYARQNDYAQ
+87 QECFSRQNDYAQ
-99 RLVDAKDKQQL
+99 RLTDAKTAQQA
-110 LKTEVTSAAQAYK
+110 LKEQVAAAAQQVRTYSA
-123 HYEHTLGETDSA
+123 TLGENDSA
-135 TIAAKANLDAY
+135 TIAAKANLDAL
-146 KGEYRAAV
+146 KTEYRNSCAEV
-154 QELKKLE
+154 KKLT
-161 GQNVA
+161 GQNTA
-166 LKKSTQNAADAFS
+166 LKKTTQNAADAVTD
-179 AAQTKLNGA
+179 ATTKLNTA
-188 KGAVKETSAE
+188 QAAVRSTQAE
-198 IDQCNRQLALSQTSW
+198 INQCNQSLRLAQTNW
-213 KSAGEAIQAS
+213 DAAGKSIDASKAAIVTFDKQ
-223 QRSIASIGKQLKTAE
+223 IGLAE
-238 SSYRLA
+238 SRFKLA
-244 AAGVKNFDQSA
+244 TAGIKDMDTSVT
-255 AGLTA
+255 GLAA
-260 KLTLLQ
+260 KLTLLNDKLRLQ
-266 EKLGLQQK
+266 EQSVQQ
-274 AVAEYEKTLAAAKE
+274 YENALRGAKE
-288 QLQAAQ
+288 QLTAAQ
-294 QVNDPDKI
+294 QANDPEKVQQ
-302 REATD
+302 ASD
-307 AVQDAE
+307 AVIDAE
-313 TALNNARAAV
+313 AALNRAKAAV
-323 KQTQADIA
+323 AATRAEIE
-331 SCNKDLKTAQSEW
+331 KTNQQLNTAKSVW
-344 TKAGKSLES
+344 TEAGKNLEA
-353 FGKACDNVSKNLN
+353 FGKKCDAVSK
-366 KAGKLLS
+366 KMTAAGR
-373 TTLTTPTVAL
+373 TLTAVMTTPIL
-383 GTAAIKA
+383 GLGATAVKA
-390 SIDFESSFTSVR
+390 SIGFESSFASVR
-402 KTVDATEAQ
+402 KTVDATEAE
-411 FDQLANT
+411 FDQLAAT

-426 AAGTDEINEVMASGG
+426 AAGTNEINEVMAAGG

-461 NSCEDLNAGDAATT
+461 NSCEDLSADEAATT

-552 FSKALIKMEVASATG
+552 FSKALVKMEVASATG
-567 SEALDDFGKVAG
+567 GEALDDFGKVAG
-579 MTGQQFKA
+579 MTAQQFKT
-587 LWDSDPA
+587 LWDNDPA
-594 AAFQSFI
+594 AAFQAFI

-614 IAVLDEIGIKEIRLR
+614 IKTLSDIGINEIRLR
-629 DTMLR
+629 DTLLR
-634 AVNATDLFSRAQN
+634 ATNATELFSRAQN
-647 MASSAWK
+647 MANAAWEE
-654 KNTALS
+654 NTALTN
-660 EEANKRYATT
+660 EAGKRYSTT
-670 ESKLKN
+670 ASKLTN
-676 LKNTALL
+676 LKNKALL

-689 DDLNPTIRSLIDG
+689 DDLNPTIQSLIEG
-702 AEELLQKFLS
+702 ADNLLSKFLQ
-712 MDESQRKQI
+712 MDEAQRKQI
-721 IQFAAYAAAAG
+721 IQYAAIAAAIG
-732 PVLLVLGKI
+732 PVLLLFGKV
-741 TKGVGTVSASLGKFA
+741 TKGIGSISTGIGKFA
-756 TEVGKAGGAQSLGG
+756 TAVGKAGGGI
-770 SWKGFLSILGKS
+770 KGFLSVLGSS
-782 PAVWFAVAAA
+782 PAVWLAVAAA
-792 VIAGTVALADYVS
+792 TIYATVAIADYVS

-812 ALQGME
+812 ALKGMQE
-818 DTAKQWKDTAAET
+818 TADKWKSTAAET
-831 FYGNRE
+831 FYGNSK
-837 GLSFFGLSESDFA
+837 GLSFFGMSKEDFIK
-850 RDQQSAQDWLDGLL
+850 DKQSAQEWLDGLL
-864 AIWSDGEKESNEIVA
+864 AVWTDGEKESNEIVA
-879 HWTDSFKSLTDS
+879 HWTDSFKTLTAS
-891 TRTELQALKDTADKN
+891 TRDELTALKETADKN
-906 GYTSVSQSLAADIQ
+906 GYTSVSQGLAADIQ

-926 AEIERLLKKRQ
+926 AEIARLLKKRQ
-937 NGFFS
+937 NGFLT
-942 EKDQIRLQELIDT
+942 EKEKIRLQELIDT
-955 REAIEVKYRLTPE
+955 REAIEIKYHLTQE
-968 ETGGFETIAQKIE
+968 DVDGFDTIQQKLE

-988 ARGKPDADTSV
+988 ARGKQDADVSV
-999 YENAVKAAAEG
+999 YENAVTAAAEG
-1010 MAVIN
+1010 MAAIN

-1042 EDLNSRYNEERKTAA
+1042 EDLNSRYNDERKAAA

-1085 ELFTKLREYSM
+1085 ELFMKLREYSM
-1096 AGESEKPALLADLQ
+1096 ANESEKPALLADLQ
-1110 ALSAGMDE
+1110 ALSSSMDE
-1118 GVLTEYLSLMTQ
+1118 GALAEYLSLMTQ

-1145 TLFPD
+1145 ALFPD
-1150 IDFSSQLDQFAGI
+1150 IDFSTQLDQFAGI

-1185 PEEVLKIATDLD
+1185 PEEVLRIATDLD
-1197 MTGAQARWDEFAQ
+1197 MTGAQARWDEFAR

-1229 QVNVDAFISSYTEV
+1229 QVNVDAFISSYTEI
-1243 PEGASTASL
+1243 PEGASTAAL
-1252 TPKGLIAYVEKYAEV
+1252 TPKGLIAYVEKYAEI

-1310 QYAEQ
+1310 SYAEQ
-1315 QDVDISGLSPE
+1315 QGVDISTLSPE

-1359 LQAESVDL
+1359 LQAENVDL

-1400 ITEYKEAEGVSVPRP
+1400 ITEYKEAEGVSVPKP

-1452 ELDKLMA
+1452 ELDKLMT
-1459 DGKVKSWKDGVEV
+1459 DGKVKFWKDGVEV

-1515 PVVDEVYQL
+1515 PVVDETDKL
-1524 GGTWKEALAGVRPT
+1524 GVTMAGMWAGIRPA
-1538 TTMDM
+1538 TTMDKI
-1543 VDSGLKRI
+1543 DSALGRI

-1566 WASLFGASTN
+1566 WASVFGASTN
-1576 LGGLDQSMK
+1576 LGVLDQSMK
-1585 SDFNANRVAELSA
+1585 SDFNPEIVAEMSA
-1598 YVAEMVSAI
+1598 YVAEVVSAI
-1607 QQGEQVPKEDL
+1607 HQGVQVPEEDL
-1618 ENLQAIVEFL
+1618 NNLQTILDFL
-1628 NGLDVTDTG
+1628 NGLDTTGTG

-1648 TEAGFD
+1648 TEVGFD
-1654 SDAETVAANLETALN
+1654 SDAETVATNLETALN
-1669 TALQIESPSKRVK
+1669 TALDIHSPSQRVK
-1682 PTGEYVAA
+1682 PVGEYVSA
-1690 GVGEGMSGYDFS
+1690 GVGEGMSGYDFTS
-1702 ADAQDAASGIE
+1702 DVGALAASVEAAIT
-1713 SALQTAL
+1713 SALPGDALSSFGTSAAEGLASALSSYSMSSAGASVASGMRTAVS
-1720 TGESLKNAGTAAAQG
+1720 TN
-1735 LSNAMTSYPMADT
+1735 
-1748 GRTLTA
+1748 LTA
-1754 NVRSAVQSS
+1754 T
-1763 LNGNTLRSAGV
+1763 TLRSAGV
-1774 NVMAGLRAGIL
+1774 NAMAGLRAGIL
-1785 AGRSGVISAMRTAA
+1785 AGRSGVISAMRSAA

-1818 FRDEVGTMVMRGF
+1818 FRDEVGVMTMRGF

-1892 DVRSLA
+1892 DIRSLA

-1906 RQQRGKGLRLL
+1906 RQQRGKGLRMA

>member
-1 MSETLRDLVVSLS
+1 MAETLRDLVVSLS
-14 LNSDNFTRNIKSI
+14 LQTDNFTRNIKSV
-27 NKQIQEAESAFRLAS
+27 NKQIAEAESQFKLAAS
-42 AGVENFE
+42 GVEGFE
-49 TTTAGLSS
+49 RSATGLATQ
-57 KLSTLQRTF
+57 LSTLERRLS
-66 QLQQDAVGQY
+66 LQKDAVTQY
-76 ERALQQASDKL
+76 ERALSAANDKL
-87 QECYARQNDYAQ
+87 QECFSRQNDYAQ
-99 RLVDAKDKQQL
+99 RLTDAKTAQQA
-110 LKTEVTSAAQAYK
+110 LKEQVAAAAQQVRTYSA
-123 HYEHTLGETDSA
+123 TLGENDSA
-135 TIAAKANLDAY
+135 TIAAKANLDAL
-146 KGEYRAAV
+146 KAEYRNSCAEV
-154 QELKKLE
+154 KKLT
-161 GQNVA
+161 GQNTA
-166 LKKSTQNAADAFS
+166 LKKTTQNAADAVTD
-179 AAQTKLNGA
+179 ATTKLNTA
-188 KGAVKETSAE
+188 QAAVRSTQAE
-198 IDQCNRQLALSQTSW
+198 INQCSQSLRLAQTNW
-213 KSAGEAIQAS
+213 DAAGKSIDASRAAIVTF
-223 QRSIASIGKQLKTAE
+223 GKQIGLAE
-238 SSYRLA
+238 SRFKLA
-244 AAGVKNFDQSA
+244 TAGIKDMDTSVT
-255 AGLTA
+255 GLAA
-260 KLTLLQ
+260 KLTLLNDKLRLQ
-266 EKLGLQQK
+266 EQSVQQ
-274 AVAEYEKTLAAAKE
+274 YENALRGAKE
-288 QLQAAQ
+288 QLTAAQ
-294 QVNDPDKI
+294 QANDPEKV
-302 REATD
+302 RQASD
-307 AVQDAE
+307 AVIDAE
-313 TALNNARAAV
+313 AALNRAKAAV
-323 KQTQADIA
+323 AATRAQIE
-331 SCNKDLKTAQSEW
+331 KTNQQLNTAKSAW
-344 TKAGKSLES
+344 TEAGKNLEA
-353 FGKACDNVSKNLN
+353 FGKKCDAISK
-366 KAGKLLS
+366 KMTTAGR
-373 TTLTTPTVAL
+373 TLTTVMTTPIL
-383 GTAAIKA
+383 GLGATAVKA
-390 SIDFESSFTSVR
+390 SIGFESSFASVR
-402 KTVDATEAQ
+402 KTVDATEAE
-411 FDQLANT
+411 FDQLAAT

-426 AAGTDEINEVMASGG
+426 AAGTDEINEVMAAGG

-446 TEHLSDFTRVMIDLG
+446 TEHLSDFTHVMIDLG
-461 NSCEDLNAGDAATT
+461 NSCEDLSADEAATT

-512 EMAHRMAGAGKQVG
+512 EMAHRMAGAAKQVG

-552 FSKALIKMEVASATG
+552 FSKALVKMEVASATG
-567 SEALDDFGKVAG
+567 GEALDDFGKVAG
-579 MTGQQFKA
+579 MTAQQFKT
-587 LWDSDPA
+587 LWDNDPA
-594 AAFQSFI
+594 AAFQAFI

-614 IAVLDEIGIKEIRLR
+614 IKTLSDIGINEIRLR
-629 DTMLR
+629 DTLLR
-634 AVNATDLFSRAQN
+634 ATNATELFSRAQN
-647 MASSAWK
+647 MANAAWEE
-654 KNTALS
+654 NTALTN
-660 EEANKRYATT
+660 EAGKRYSTT
-670 ESKLKN
+670 ASKLTN
-676 LKNTALL
+676 LKNKALL

-689 DDLNPTIRSLIDG
+689 DDLNPTIQSLIEG
-702 AEELLQKFLS
+702 ADNLLSKFLQ
-712 MDESQRKQI
+712 MDEAQRKQI
-721 IQFAAYAAAAG
+721 IQYAAIAAAIG
-732 PVLLVLGKI
+732 PVLLLFGKV
-741 TKGVGTVSASLGKFA
+741 TKGIGSISTGVGKFA
-756 TEVGKAGGAQSLGG
+756 TAVGKAGGGI
-770 SWKGFLSILGKS
+770 KGFLSVLGSS
-782 PAVWFAVAAA
+782 PAVWLAVAAA
-792 VIAGTVALADYVS
+792 TIYATVAIADYVS

-812 ALQGME
+812 ALKGMQE
-818 DTAKQWKDTAAET
+818 TADKWKSTAAET
-831 FYGNRE
+831 FYGNSE
-837 GLSFFGLSESDFA
+837 GLSFFGMSKENFIKDK
-850 RDQQSAQDWLDGLL
+850 QSAQEWLDGLL
-864 AIWSDGEKESNEIVA
+864 AVWTDGEKESNEIVA

-891 TRTELQALKDTADKN
+891 TRTELQALKDTADKS
-906 GYTSVSQSLAADIQ
+906 GYTSVSKGLAADIQ

-926 AEIERLLKKRQ
+926 AEIARLLKKRQ

-955 REAIEVKYRLTPE
+955 RETIEVKYHLTPE
-968 ETGGFETIAQKIE
+968 ETGGFETIAQKVE

-988 ARGKPDADTSV
+988 ARGKTDADTPV

-1010 MAVIN
+1010 MAAIN

-1042 EDLNSRYNEERKTAA
+1042 EDLNSRYNEERKAAA

-1073 QPEIQQASQQMD
+1073 QPEIQQASHQVD

-1096 AGESEKPALLADLQ
+1096 ASESEKPALLADLQ
-1110 ALSAGMDE
+1110 ALSSSMDE
-1118 GVLTEYLSLMTQ
+1118 GALAEYLSLMTQ

-1137 GMSEAEVQ
+1137 GMSESEVQ
-1145 TLFPD
+1145 ALFPD
-1150 IDFSSQLDQFAGI
+1150 IDFSTQLDQFAGI

-1197 MTGAQARWDEFAQ
+1197 MTGAQARWDEFAA

-1229 QVNVDAFISSYTEV
+1229 QVNVDAFISSYTEI
-1243 PEGASTASL
+1243 PEGASTAAL
-1252 TPKGLIAYVEKYAEV
+1252 TPKGLVAYVEKYAEV

-1310 QYAEQ
+1310 SYAQ
-1315 QDVDISGLSPE
+1315 QQGVDISALSPE

-1359 LQAESVDL
+1359 LQAENVDL

-1400 ITEYKEAEGVSVPRP
+1400 ITEYKEAEGVSVPKP

-1452 ELDKLMA
+1452 ELDKLMT
-1459 DGKVKSWKDGVEV
+1459 DGKVKFWKDGVEV
-1472 PIEAVPDGTIDASTV
+1472 PIEAVPDGTVDASTV

-1515 PVVDEVYQL
+1515 PVVDETDKL
-1524 GGTWKEALAGVRPT
+1524 GVTMAGMWAGIRPA
-1538 TTMDM
+1538 TTMDKI
-1543 VDSGLKRI
+1543 DSALGRI
-1551 QSYQETLDYNWWDKF
+1551 QSYQETLDYNAWDKF
-1566 WASLFGASTN
+1566 WASVFGASTN
-1576 LGGLDQSMK
+1576 LGALDQSMK
-1585 SDFNANRVAELSA
+1585 SDFNPEIVAEMSS
-1598 YVAEMVSAI
+1598 YVAEVVSAI
-1607 QQGEQVPKEDL
+1607 HQGVQVPEEDL
-1618 ENLQAIVEFL
+1618 NNLQTILDFL
-1628 NGLDVTDTG
+1628 NGLDMTGTG

-1654 SDAETVAANLETALN
+1654 SDAETVATNLETALN

-1690 GVGEGMSGYDFS
+1690 GIGEGMSGYDFTSDVGALATSVEAAITS
-1702 ADAQDAASGIE
+1702 ALPGDALSSFGTSAAEGLASALSTYSMSSAGASVASGVR
-1713 SALQTAL
+1713 TAVS
-1720 TGESLKNAGTAAAQG
+1720 TN
-1735 LSNAMTSYPMADT
+1735 
-1748 GRTLTA
+1748 LTA
-1754 NVRSAVQSS
+1754 T
-1763 LNGNTLRSAGV
+1763 TLRSAGV
-1774 NVMAGLRAGIL
+1774 NAMAGLRAGIL
-1785 AGRSGVISAMRTAA
+1785 AGRSGVISAMRSAA

-1818 FRDEVGTMVMRGF
+1818 FRDEVGVMTMRGF
-1831 GAGVLKESKEQAKVI
+1831 GVGILKESKEQAKVI

-1863 TNSSDN
+1863 TSSSDN

-1892 DVRSLA
+1892 DIRSLA

-1906 RQQRGKGLRLL
+1906 RQQRGKGLRMA